1 MLNRDY
7 RHEMKPAIGAFG
19 HSYHAFLHSK
29 RSGCRWT
36 VVLSVLFVALLYSV
50 GVAMAQGS
58 PPEIPDAPTATAIFL
73 GGVDLE
79 WNEVANAES
88 YDLQWYDVGTGEWF
102 DLPEGNIEVAL
113 YGAGAVVSGL
123 DQNNSYFWVRASNEN
138 GSSDWSDYVG
148 VPPTEQEPPLGRKR
162 KPDNETPTGAPTIVG
177 EAIGG
182 STLTADISAIQDEN
196 GLARVKFY
204 YQWLSSDGG
213 TITDLQGATE
223 SRYTLKL
230 ADEGRTVSVRVSFTD
245 RHGYAESLQSLPTA
259 PVVGVVNSP
268 ASGLPIISGT
278 AEVSNT
284 LTADISEILDADGL
298 VNATFSYQW
307 IANDGTADT
316 EIAGATS
323 STYTLA
329 LDDVGNTI
337 AVRVR
342 FTDDYGFEETLTSEP
357 TAAVIVRISSP
368 ASGLPIINGTAE
380 VSNTLTADIS
390 EILDADGLVNATFS
404 YQWIANA
411 GTAETEIAGATSS
424 TYTLALDDEGN
435 TIAVRVR
442 FTDDYGFEETL
453 TSEPTAVVLARRNS
467 PASGLP
473 TISGTAEV
481 PSELTA
487 DISGIS
493 DADGLGNATFSYRWI
508 ANAGTADTEI
518 TGARSF
524 TYTLS
529 ADDEGKTVAV
539 RVSFIDDWGNYEE
552 LASEPTDTVA
562 MPRLTLMTA
571 IVNAATLV
579 LSYGEVLDASV
590 TLPVS
595 AFTVT
600 VNGND
605 RPFDSVSVAGSTVT
619 LVLASAVKANQT
631 VEVSYTRPL
640 GTDHIRGTAGR
651 VEYSFRGQDV
661 SNETPEPLV
670 PKAPQG
676 LTATAFEDG
685 TISLDWD
692 DPGDLTITGYQ
703 ILRRAPA
710 IDSQGGFPIHFDDT
724 GSAAT
729 SFEDTSTT
737 SGIAHIYRIKARNA
751 DGLSKM
757 SNSVRVDAL
766 QYTTLVSNA
775 NQNPALTTEL
785 PISGSD
791 NSNGH
796 MQTFIQGFSTGNL
809 DAMIEYITLHR
820 LTDVETGSELSV
832 GIYEAAENTVPG
844 GRLQT
849 LTSPESLR
857 SNQDATF
864 TALAGSPI
872 RLSANTPY
880 FVMVDHVSGSVYLS
894 ATKADG
900 EDSDSDPGWLLRN
913 FCLSKVSYD
922 SADSA
927 YSRCFFLKALRIS
940 IHGFEESLGL
950 PLLSVSDAEATE
962 GSAVEFTVALSKVA
976 ADAVTVQY
984 NTSDGTATSDVN
996 GTDGQDYTPA
1006 AGQTLTI
1013 APGET
1018 EGTISISTGDDTVD
1032 EGDETFTLT
1041 LSDPSEYAELGSS
1054 VTATGT
1060 IINDDQTELTDAT
1073 LSSLSLTDNGASLGL
1088 TPPFGPLVRNY
1099 RASVPNNVKS
1109 VTLTATKTNNGATL
1123 SFIGSDDIRRTGNA
1137 MEADYTLEVGEN
1149 PVTITVTSADGS
1161 RVKTYTVNVTRAGSK
1176 DATLSAFDLSDA
1188 GGAGIDLTPA
1198 FDPATL
1204 LYTVTVPSL
1213 VDSVTLTTAKNH
1225 AGASVVVIQSGTSAP
1240 DEATVEL
1247 PFGSTLIKAMV
1258 TAEDG
1263 KPVRIYKV
1271 HVTRAG
1277 SNDAT
1282 LSAFDLSDAGGA
1294 GIDLTPAFDPA
1305 TLLYT
1310 VTVPSL
1316 VDSVTLSTAKSHA
1329 GASVVVLTEPGTTSA
1344 PDEATVDLAFGS
1356 ILIKA
1361 MVTSEDGSTT
1371 LLYMVNVTR
1380 AGPPLTASF
1389 TSLPDSHQG
1398 SGTFELRVEFDRPL
1412 RTGAADTLEQAFQV
1426 TNGEVRGVSRAAG
1439 LTEQWEI
1446 EIEPLS
1452 DADVVVVL
1460 PASAD
1465 CAAPEAV
1472 CTAGKQ
1478 PLSTRLEATIPLAER
1493 PPLPVVSI
1501 AALASTVPENQ
1512 WAWFRISRTGPTM
1525 EDLVVNTR
1533 QTFTRGADSEVE
1545 SMQWRLRAGRSQR
1558 IVGTLVAGDDIVKG
1572 DLTITETLQPGEG
1585 YLVAADA
1592 NSASVVVMEDD
1603 VESAVQQQTA
1613 NNPAT
1618 GRPTISGTAQVGET
1632 LTADTLGIA
1641 DAEGLTNVS
1650 YSYQWIRSDGSM
1662 DTDILDATGS
1672 THTLVDADEGKTIKV
1687 QVSFADDA
1695 DNEETLTS
1703 TATDEVAAGAPTD
1716 PPAAPRNLRGAANA
1730 DGTVSLSWDAP
1741 NDDTVTGYQILRRRP
1756 TEGENTLL
1764 VHVNDTGST
1773 ATKYT
1778 DHDVTPDVRHTYRVK
1793 AINAVGL
1800 GKQSKIVSVTPTQPA
1815 EPSQNSPATGTP
1827 TISGTVQVGE
1837 TLTADTSGIADANGL
1852 TNVIYSYQWVRN
1864 DGSSDTHITGATDS
1878 SYTLVDAD
1886 KGKTIKVRVSF
1897 TDDVGN
1903 DETLTSVS
1911 TAAVAAE
1918 EPPAQE
1924 PPAQPTGLTGTVSH
1938 DAVSL
1943 SWDDPGDESVTGYQ
1957 VLRRDKALHAV
1968 GVFLVHVDDTGS
1980 AETTYTDT
1988 DVAPSVRYVYR
1999 IKARNV
2005 AGLSERSKWF
2015 NATTPPAPTPDPNSA
2030 ATGRPTISGTAQV
2043 GETLTADTSGMSDT
2057 DGLTNVSYG
2066 YQWIRN
2072 DGTADTDITDATDS
2086 SYTLVDADE
2095 GKTIKVK
2102 VNFADDAANGETR
2115 PALPRAR

>member
-29 RSGCRWT
+29 RSGWRWT
-36 VVLSVLFVALLYSV
+36 VVLSVLFAALLYSV
-50 GVAMAQGS
+50 GVAMAQGT
-58 PPEIPDAPTATAIFL
+58 PPEIPGAPTSTAIFL

-123 DQNNSYFWVRASNEN
+123 DQNNSYFRVRASNEN

-245 RHGYAESLQSLPTA
+245 RHGYAESLESLPTA
-259 PVVGVVNSP
+259 PVVGVANSP

-307 IANDGTADT
+307 IANDGTAET

-357 TAAVIVRISSP
+357 TAAAIVRISSP

-404 YQWIANA
+404 YQWIAND

-424 TYTLALDDEGN
+424 TYTLALDDVGN

-453 TSEPTAVVLARRNS
+453 TSEPTAVVIARRNS

-473 TISGTAEV
+473 IISGTAEV

-493 DADGLGNATFSYRWI
+493 DADGLVNATFSYRWI
-508 ANAGTADTEI
+508 ANYGTAETEI
-518 TGARSF
+518 AGATSF

-529 ADDEGKTVAV
+529 TDDEGKTVAV

-579 LSYGEVLDASV
+579 LSYVEVLDASV

-640 GTDHIRGTAGR
+640 GPDHIRGTAGR

-670 PKAPQG
+670 PEAPQG

-692 DPGDLTITGYQ
+692 DPGDQTITGYQ
-703 ILRRAPA
+703 ILRRDPA
-710 IDSQGGFPIHFDDT
+710 IDSQGGFPILVDDT

-791 NSNGH
+791 NSHGH

-809 DAMIEYITLHR
+809 DATIEYITLHS

-832 GIYEAAENTVPG
+832 GIYEAAGNTEPG

-872 RLSANTPY
+872 RLSANTSY

-913 FCLSKVSYD
+913 FCLSKVSFG
-922 SADSA
+922 ST

-996 GTDGQDYTPA
+996 ATDGQDYTPA

-1013 APGET
+1013 AHGET

-1088 TPPFGPLVRNY
+1088 TPPFGPLVRTY
-1099 RASVPNNVKS
+1099 RASVPNNVES

-1123 SFIGSDDIRRTGNA
+1123 SFIRSDDIRQTGNA
-1137 MEADYTLEVGEN
+1137 MEVDYTLEVGEN

-1176 DATLSAFDLSDA
+1176 DATLSAFELEDA
-1188 GGAGIDLTPA
+1188 SGAGITLTPA
-1198 FDPATL
+1198 FDPGT
-1204 LYTVTVPSL
+1204 TVYSATVPSL
-1213 VDSVTLTTAKNH
+1213 VDSVTLSTAKNH
-1225 AGASVVVIQSGTSAP
+1225 AGASVVVLTLSGTSAP

-1263 KPVRIYKV
+1263 KPVLIYMV
-1271 HVTRAG
+1271 NVTRAG

-1305 TLLYT
+1305 TLVYT

-1329 GASVVVLTEPGTTSA
+1329 GASVVVLTESGTSA
-1344 PDEATVDLAFGS
+1344 PDEATFDLPFGS
-1356 ILIKA
+1356 TLIKA

-1371 LLYMVNVTR
+1371 LIYMVNVTR

-1389 TSLPDSHQG
+1389 ASLPASHQG
-1398 SGTFELRVEFDRPL
+1398 SGTIELRVEFNRPL
-1412 RTGAADTLEQAFQV
+1412 RTGAADTLELAFQV
-1426 TNGEVRGVSRAAG
+1426 TNGEVRGVSLAAG

-1472 CTAGKQ
+1472 CTAGNQ
-1478 PLSTRLEATIPLAER
+1478 PLSTRLEASIPFSAQ

-1501 AALASTVPENQ
+1501 VALASAVPENQ

-1525 EDLVVNTR
+1525 EDLVVDTR

-1558 IVGTLVAGDDIVKG
+1558 TVGTLVAGDDIVKG
-1572 DLTITETLQPGEG
+1572 DLTITVTLEPGEG

-1592 NSASVVVMEDD
+1592 NSASVVVEEDD
-1603 VESAVQQQTA
+1603 VESAAQKRTA
-1613 NNPAT
+1613 NSPAT
-1618 GRPTISGTAQVGET
+1618 GKLTISGTVQVEET
-1632 LTADTLGIA
+1632 LTASTSGIA
-1641 DAEGLTNVS
+1641 DDDGLTKVS
-1650 YSYQWIRSDGSM
+1650 YSYQWIRNYGST
-1662 DTDILDATGS
+1662 DTDIQDATGS
-1672 THTLVDADEGKTIKV
+1672 THTLVDADEGKVIKV
-1687 QVSFADDA
+1687 KVTFTDDA
-1695 DNEETLTS
+1695 GNEEALTS
-1703 TATDEVAAGAPTD
+1703 GATDAVAAAD
-1716 PPAAPRNLRGAANA
+1716 PPAKPTGLSASV
-1730 DGTVSLSWDAP
+1730 VSHEAVTLTWDDP
-1741 NDDTVTGYQILRRRP
+1741 QDDSITGYVIQRRDRAIHP
-1756 TEGENTLL
+1756 VGTFVTIAG
-1764 VHVNDTGST
+1764 DTGST
-1773 ATKYT
+1773 
-1778 DHDVTPDVRHTYRVK
+1778 D
-1793 AINAVGL
+1793 
-1800 GKQSKIVSVTPTQPA
+1800 
-1815 EPSQNSPATGTP
+1815 
-1827 TISGTVQVGE
+1827 
-1837 TLTADTSGIADANGL
+1837 
-1852 TNVIYSYQWVRN
+1852 
-1864 DGSSDTHITGATDS
+1864 
-1878 SYTLVDAD
+1878 
-1886 KGKTIKVRVSF
+1886 
-1897 TDDVGN
+1897 
-1903 DETLTSVS
+1903 
-1911 TAAVAAE
+1911 
-1918 EPPAQE
+1918 
-1924 PPAQPTGLTGTVSH
+1924 
-1938 DAVSL
+1938 
-1943 SWDDPGDESVTGYQ
+1943 
-1957 VLRRDKALHAV
+1957 
-1968 GVFLVHVDDTGS
+1968 
-1980 AETTYTDT
+1980 TTYTDAT
-1988 DVAPSVRYVYR
+1988 VEPDKQYVYR
-1999 IKARNV
+1999 IKAINEHGEVSDKSDWIR
-2005 AGLSERSKWF
+2005 ADTPAIPIPDKPTGLSVVVSHE
-2015 NATTPPAPTPDPNSA
+2015 A
-2030 ATGRPTISGTAQV
+2030 V
-2043 GETLTADTSGMSDT
+2043 TLTWDDPQDDSITGYVIQRRDRAIHPVGTFVTLAGDTGSTDTTYTDDSVEPDKQYVYRIKAINEHGEVSDKS
-2057 DGLTNVSYG
+2057 D
-2066 YQWIRN
+2066 WIR
-2072 DGTADTDITDATDS
+2072 
-2086 SYTLVDADE
+2086 
-2095 GKTIKVK
+2095 
-2102 VNFADDAANGETR
+2102 ANT
-2115 PALPRAR
+2115 PN

>member
-245 RHGYAESLQSLPTA
+245 RHGYAESLESLPTA

-268 ASGLPIISGT
+268 ASGLPIINGT

-307 IANDGTADT
+307 IANDGTAET

-357 TAAVIVRISSP
+357 TAAAIVRISSP

-404 YQWIANA
+404 YQWIAND

-424 TYTLALDDEGN
+424 TYTLALDDVGD

-453 TSEPTAVVLARRNS
+453 TSEPTAVVIARRNS

-473 TISGTAEV
+473 IISGTAEV

-493 DADGLGNATFSYRWI
+493 DADGLVNATFSYRWI
-508 ANAGTADTEI
+508 ANYGTAETEI
-518 TGARSF
+518 AGATSF

-529 ADDEGKTVAV
+529 TDDEGKTVAV

-579 LSYGEVLDASV
+579 LSYVEVLDASV

-640 GTDHIRGTAGR
+640 GPDHIRGTAGR

-670 PKAPQG
+670 PEAPQG

-692 DPGDLTITGYQ
+692 DPGDPTITGYQ
-703 ILRRAPA
+703 ILRRDPA
-710 IDSQGGFPIHFDDT
+710 IDSQGGFPIHVDDT
-724 GSAAT
+724 GNAAT
-729 SFEDTSTT
+729 SYEDRSTT
-737 SGIAHIYRIKARNA
+737 SGIAYFYRIKARNA

-809 DAMIEYITLHR
+809 DATIEYITLHR

-832 GIYEAAENTVPG
+832 GIYEAAGNTEPG
-844 GRLQT
+844 GLLQT

-872 RLSANTPY
+872 RLSANTSY

-913 FCLSKVSYD
+913 FCLSKVSFG
-922 SADSA
+922 ST

-950 PLLSVSDAEATE
+950 PLLSVSDAEAAE

-984 NTSDGTATSDVN
+984 STSDGTATSDVN

-1041 LSDPSEYAELGSS
+1041 LSDPSEYAEFGSS

-1060 IINDDQTELTDAT
+1060 IINDDQTELTGAT

-1088 TPPFGPLVRNY
+1088 TPPFGPLVRTY
-1099 RASVPNNVKS
+1099 RASVPNNVES
-1109 VTLTATKTNNGATL
+1109 VTLTATKTNNGAAL
-1123 SFIGSDDIRRTGNA
+1123 SFIGSDDIRQTGNA
-1137 MEADYTLEVGEN
+1137 MEVDYTLEVGEN

-1161 RVKTYTVNVTRAGSK
+1161 QVNTYTVNVTRAGSN
-1176 DATLSAFDLSDA
+1176 DASLSAFELEDA
-1188 GGAGIDLTPA
+1188 SGAGITLTPA
-1198 FDPATL
+1198 FDPAI
-1204 LYTVTVPSL
+1204 TVYS
-1213 VDSVTLTTAKNH
+1213 
-1225 AGASVVVIQSGTSAP
+1225 
-1240 DEATVEL
+1240 
-1247 PFGSTLIKAMV
+1247 
-1258 TAEDG
+1258 
-1263 KPVRIYKV
+1263 
-1271 HVTRAG
+1271 
-1277 SNDAT
+1277 
-1282 LSAFDLSDAGGA
+1282 
-1294 GIDLTPAFDPA
+1294 
-1305 TLLYT
+1305 

-1329 GASVVVLTEPGTTSA
+1329 GASVVVLTQSGTSA
-1344 PDEATVDLAFGS
+1344 PDEATGGPGLRQHLDQS
-1356 ILIKA
+1356 
-1361 MVTSEDGSTT
+1361 DG
-1371 LLYMVNVTR
+1371 
-1380 AGPPLTASF
+1380 
-1389 TSLPDSHQG
+1389 
-1398 SGTFELRVEFDRPL
+1398 
-1412 RTGAADTLEQAFQV
+1412 
-1426 TNGEVRGVSRAAG
+1426 
-1439 LTEQWEI
+1439 
-1446 EIEPLS
+1446 
-1452 DADVVVVL
+1452 
-1460 PASAD
+1460 D
-1465 CAAPEAV
+1465 CAGRQNRTDIHGQ
-1472 CTAGKQ
+1472 CDAG
-1478 PLSTRLEATIPLAER
+1478 RLKRCHAER
-1493 PPLPVVSI
+1493 
-1501 AALASTVPENQ
+1501 
-1512 WAWFRISRTGPTM
+1512 F
-1525 EDLVVNTR
+1525 
-1533 QTFTRGADSEVE
+1533 
-1545 SMQWRLRAGRSQR
+1545 
-1558 IVGTLVAGDDIVKG
+1558 
-1572 DLTITETLQPGEG
+1572 
-1585 YLVAADA
+1585 
-1592 NSASVVVMEDD
+1592 
-1603 VESAVQQQTA
+1603 
-1613 NNPAT
+1613 
-1618 GRPTISGTAQVGET
+1618 
-1632 LTADTLGIA
+1632 
-1641 DAEGLTNVS
+1641 
-1650 YSYQWIRSDGSM
+1650 
-1662 DTDILDATGS
+1662 
-1672 THTLVDADEGKTIKV
+1672 
-1687 QVSFADDA
+1687 
-1695 DNEETLTS
+1695 
-1703 TATDEVAAGAPTD
+1703 
-1716 PPAAPRNLRGAANA
+1716 
-1730 DGTVSLSWDAP
+1730 
-1741 NDDTVTGYQILRRRP
+1741 
-1756 TEGENTLL
+1756 
-1764 VHVNDTGST
+1764 
-1773 ATKYT
+1773 
-1778 DHDVTPDVRHTYRVK
+1778 
-1793 AINAVGL
+1793 
-1800 GKQSKIVSVTPTQPA
+1800 
-1815 EPSQNSPATGTP
+1815 
-1827 TISGTVQVGE
+1827 
-1837 TLTADTSGIADANGL
+1837 
-1852 TNVIYSYQWVRN
+1852 
-1864 DGSSDTHITGATDS
+1864 
-1878 SYTLVDAD
+1878 
-1886 KGKTIKVRVSF
+1886 
-1897 TDDVGN
+1897 
-1903 DETLTSVS
+1903 
-1911 TAAVAAE
+1911 
-1918 EPPAQE
+1918 
-1924 PPAQPTGLTGTVSH
+1924 
-1938 DAVSL
+1938 
-1943 SWDDPGDESVTGYQ
+1943 
-1957 VLRRDKALHAV
+1957 
-1968 GVFLVHVDDTGS
+1968 
-1980 AETTYTDT
+1980 
-1988 DVAPSVRYVYR
+1988 
-1999 IKARNV
+1999 
-2005 AGLSERSKWF
+2005 
-2015 NATTPPAPTPDPNSA
+2015 
-2030 ATGRPTISGTAQV
+2030 
-2043 GETLTADTSGMSDT
+2043 
-2057 DGLTNVSYG
+2057 
-2066 YQWIRN
+2066 
-2072 DGTADTDITDATDS
+2072 
-2086 SYTLVDADE
+2086 
-2095 GKTIKVK
+2095 
-2102 VNFADDAANGETR
+2102 
-2115 PALPRAR
+2115 

>member
-1 MLNRDY
+1 
-7 RHEMKPAIGAFG
+7 MKPAIGAFG

-29 RSGCRWT
+29 RSGWRWT

-58 PPEIPDAPTATAIFL
+58 PPEIPDAPTSTAIFL

-123 DQNNSYFWVRASNEN
+123 DQNNSYFRVRASNEN

-148 VPPTEQEPPLGRKR
+148 LPPTEQEPPLGSKR

-245 RHGYAESLQSLPTA
+245 RHGYAESLESLPTA

-278 AEVSNT
+278 AEVSSQ
-284 LTADISEILDADGL
+284 LAADISGISDADGL
-298 VNATFSYQW
+298 ANATLSYQW

-404 YQWIANA
+404 YQWIAND

-424 TYTLALDDEGN
+424 TYTLALDDVGN

-453 TSEPTAVVLARRNS
+453 TSEPTAVVIARRNS

-493 DADGLGNATFSYRWI
+493 DADGLVNATFSYRWI
-508 ANAGTADTEI
+508 ANDGDADTEI
-518 TGARSF
+518 TGATSF

-529 ADDEGKTVAV
+529 ADDEGTTIAV

-579 LSYGEVLDASV
+579 LSYVEVLDASV

-640 GTDHIRGTAGR
+640 GPDHIRGTAGR

-670 PKAPQG
+670 PEAPQG

-692 DPGDLTITGYQ
+692 DPGDQTITGYQ
-703 ILRRAPA
+703 ILRRDPAVDAP
-710 IDSQGGFPIHFDDT
+710 GFFPILVDDT

-791 NSNGH
+791 NSHGH

-832 GIYEAAENTVPG
+832 AIYEAAGNTEPG
-844 GRLQT
+844 GLLQT

-872 RLSANTPY
+872 RLSANTSY

-996 GTDGQDYTPA
+996 ATDAQDYTPA

-1013 APGET
+1013 AHGET

-1060 IINDDQTELTDAT
+1060 IINDDQTELTGAT
-1073 LSSLSLTDNGASLGL
+1073 LSSLSLTGNGASLGL

-1099 RASVPNNVKS
+1099 RASVPNNVES

-1123 SFIGSDDIRRTGNA
+1123 SFIRSDDIRQTGNA
-1137 MEADYTLEVGEN
+1137 MEVDYTLEVGEN

-1188 GGAGIDLTPA
+1188 GGAGITLTPA
-1198 FDPATL
+1198 FDPGT
-1204 LYTVTVPSL
+1204 TVYSATVPSL
-1213 VDSVTLTTAKNH
+1213 VDSVTLSTAKNH

-1263 KPVRIYKV
+1263 KPVLIYMV
-1271 HVTRAG
+1271 TVTRAG

-1305 TLLYT
+1305 TLVYT

-1316 VDSVTLSTAKSHA
+1316 LDSVTLTTAKNHA
-1329 GASVVVLTEPGTTSA
+1329 GASVVVIQSGTSA
-1344 PDEATVDLAFGS
+1344 PDEATVELPFGTT
-1356 ILIKA
+1356 LIKA
-1361 MVTSEDGSTT
+1361 MVTSEDGNTT
-1371 LLYMVNVTR
+1371 LIYEVNVTR

-1412 RTGAADTLEQAFQV
+1412 RTGAADTLKQAFQV

-1558 IVGTLVAGDDIVKG
+1558 IVGTLVAGDEIVKG
-1572 DLTITETLQPGEG
+1572 DLTITETLEPGEG

-1603 VESAVQQQTA
+1603 VESAVQKQTA
-1613 NNPAT
+1613 NTSAT
-1618 GRPTISGTAQVGET
+1618 GKPTISGTVQVEET
-1632 LTADTLGIA
+1632 LTASTSGIA
-1641 DAEGLTNVS
+1641 DDDGLTKVS
-1650 YSYQWIRSDGSM
+1650 YSYQWIR
-1662 DTDILDATGS
+1662 
-1672 THTLVDADEGKTIKV
+1672 
-1687 QVSFADDA
+1687 
-1695 DNEETLTS
+1695 
-1703 TATDEVAAGAPTD
+1703 
-1716 PPAAPRNLRGAANA
+1716 
-1730 DGTVSLSWDAP
+1730 
-1741 NDDTVTGYQILRRRP
+1741 
-1756 TEGENTLL
+1756 
-1764 VHVNDTGST
+1764 
-1773 ATKYT
+1773 
-1778 DHDVTPDVRHTYRVK
+1778 
-1793 AINAVGL
+1793 
-1800 GKQSKIVSVTPTQPA
+1800 
-1815 EPSQNSPATGTP
+1815 
-1827 TISGTVQVGE
+1827 
-1837 TLTADTSGIADANGL
+1837 
-1852 TNVIYSYQWVRN
+1852 N
-1864 DGSSDTHITGATDS
+1864 DGST
-1878 SYTLVDAD
+1878 
-1886 KGKTIKVRVSF
+1886 
-1897 TDDVGN
+1897 
-1903 DETLTSVS
+1903 
-1911 TAAVAAE
+1911 
-1918 EPPAQE
+1918 
-1924 PPAQPTGLTGTVSH
+1924 
-1938 DAVSL
+1938 
-1943 SWDDPGDESVTGYQ
+1943 
-1957 VLRRDKALHAV
+1957 
-1968 GVFLVHVDDTGS
+1968 
-1980 AETTYTDT
+1980 
-1988 DVAPSVRYVYR
+1988 
-1999 IKARNV
+1999 
-2005 AGLSERSKWF
+2005 
-2015 NATTPPAPTPDPNSA
+2015 
-2030 ATGRPTISGTAQV
+2030 
-2043 GETLTADTSGMSDT
+2043 
-2057 DGLTNVSYG
+2057 
-2066 YQWIRN
+2066 
-2072 DGTADTDITDATDS
+2072 DTDITDATDS
-2086 SYTLVDADE
+2086 SYTLVDSDE
-2095 GKTIKVK
+2095 GQTIKVE
-2102 VNFADDAANGETR
+2102 VTFADDAGNEESLASGATATVAAADPPAKPTGLSASVVSHEAVTLTWDDPQDDSITGYVIQRRDRAIHPVGTFVTIAGDTGSTDTTYTDATVEPDKQYVYRIKAINEHGEVSDKSDWIRADTPAIPIPDKPTGLSAVVSHEAVTLTWDDPQDDSITGYVIQRRDRAIHPVGTFVTIAGDTGSTDTTYTDDSVEPDKQYVYRIKAINEHGEVSERSDWVRANTPNWATGAPTIGGNAQVGETLTADISEIADDDGLENAVFSYQWVASNETTDTDIPDAADSTYDLNQSQGGMCICR
-2115 PALPRAR
+2115 VLGIGAGVSRECFGP

>member
-29 RSGCRWT
+29 RSGWRWT
-36 VVLSVLFVALLYSV
+36 VVLSVLFAALLYSV

-58 PPEIPDAPTATAIFL
+58 PPEIPDAPTSTAIFL

-123 DQNNSYFWVRASNEN
+123 DQSNSYFWVRASNEN
-138 GSSDWSDYVG
+138 GSSDWSDYVW

-245 RHGYAESLQSLPTA
+245 RHGYAESLESLPTA
-259 PVVGVVNSP
+259 PVVGVANSP
-268 ASGLPIISGT
+268 ASGLPIINGT

-298 VNATFSYQW
+298 VSATFSYQW
-307 IANDGTADT
+307 IANYGTAET

-404 YQWIANA
+404 YRWIANY

-424 TYTLALDDEGN
+424 TYTLALDDVGN

-453 TSEPTAVVLARRNS
+453 TSEPTAVVIARRNS

-493 DADGLGNATFSYRWI
+493 DADGLVNATFSYRWI
-508 ANAGTADTEI
+508 ANYGTAETEI
-518 TGARSF
+518 AGATSF

-579 LSYGEVLDASV
+579 LSYVEVLDASV

-640 GTDHIRGTAGR
+640 GPGHIRGTAGR

-670 PKAPQG
+670 PEAPQG

-692 DPGDLTITGYQ
+692 DPGDPTITGYQ
-703 ILRRAPA
+703 ILRRDPA

-737 SGIAHIYRIKARNA
+737 SGIAFYRIKARNA

-809 DAMIEYITLHR
+809 DATIEYITLHR

-832 GIYEAAENTVPG
+832 GIYEAAGNTEPG

-872 RLSANTPY
+872 RLSANTSY

-913 FCLSKVSYD
+913 FCLSKVSFG
-922 SADSA
+922 ST

-962 GSAVEFTVALSKVA
+962 GSAVEFTVVLSKAA

-984 NTSDGTATSDVN
+984 STSDGTATSDVN
-996 GTDGQDYTPA
+996 ATDGQDYTPA

-1018 EGTISISTGDDTVD
+1018 EGTISIATGDDTVD

-1060 IINDDQTELTDAT
+1060 IINDDQTELTGAT

-1099 RASVPNNVKS
+1099 RASVPNNVES

-1123 SFIGSDDIRRTGNA
+1123 SFIGSDDIRQTGNA
-1137 MEADYTLEVGEN
+1137 MEVDYTLEVGEN

-1161 RVKTYTVNVTRAGSK
+1161 QVNTYTVNVTRAGSN
-1176 DATLSAFDLSDA
+1176 DASLSAFELEDA
-1188 GGAGIDLTPA
+1188 SGAGITLTPA
-1198 FDPATL
+1198 FDPAITV
-1204 LYTVTVPSL
+1204 YSVTVPSL
-1213 VDSVTLTTAKNH
+1213 VDSVTLSTAKSH
-1225 AGASVVVIQSGTSAP
+1225 AGASVVVLTQSGTSAP
-1240 DEATVEL
+1240 DEATVDL
-1247 PFGSTLIKAMV
+1247 AFGSTLIKAMV
-1258 TAEDG
+1258 TAQDD
-1263 KPVRIYKV
+1263 KTVLIYMV
-1271 HVTRAG
+1271 NVTRAG

-1305 TLLYT
+1305 ITVYS

-1329 GASVVVLTEPGTTSA
+1329 GASVVVLTQSGTSA

-1356 ILIKA
+1356 TLIKA
-1361 MVTSEDGSTT
+1361 MVTAQDDKTV
-1371 LLYMVNVTR
+1371 LIYMVNVTR
-1380 AGPPLTASF
+1380 DGPPLTASF
-1389 TSLPDSHQG
+1389 ASLPASHQG
-1398 SGTFELRVEFDRPL
+1398 SGTIELRVEFNRPL
-1412 RTGAADTLEQAFQV
+1412 RTDAADTLEQAFQV

-1472 CTAGKQ
+1472 CTAGNQ
-1478 PLSTRLEATIPLAER
+1478 PLSTRLEATIPFSAQ

-1501 AALASTVPENQ
+1501 AAVASTVPENQ
-1512 WAWFRISRTGPTM
+1512 WAWFSISRTGPTM
-1525 EDLVVNTR
+1525 EDLVVDTR

-1558 IVGTLVAGDDIVKG
+1558 TVGTLVAGDDIVKG
-1572 DLTITETLQPGEG
+1572 DLTITVTLEPGEG

-1603 VESAVQQQTA
+1603 VESAVQKQTA
-1613 NNPAT
+1613 NTSAT
-1618 GRPTISGTAQVGET
+1618 GKPTISGTVQVEET
-1632 LTADTLGIA
+1632 LTASTSGIA
-1641 DAEGLTNVS
+1641 DDDGLTKVS
-1650 YSYQWIRSDGSM
+1650 YSYQWIRNDGST
-1662 DTDILDATGS
+1662 DTDIQDATGS
-1672 THTLVDADEGKTIKV
+1672 THTLVDADEGKAIKV
-1687 QVSFADDA
+1687 KVTFTDDA
-1695 DNEETLTS
+1695 GNEETLTS
-1703 TATDEVAAGAPTD
+1703 AATAEVAAAVPTD
-1716 PPAAPRNLRGAANA
+1716 PPGRPRNLTGTANA
-1730 DGTVSLSWDAP
+1730 DGTVTLSWDAP
-1741 NDDTVTGYQILRRRP
+1741 DDDTVTGYRILRRKP

-1764 VHVNDTGST
+1764 VHVDDTGSS
-1773 ATKYT
+1773 ATEYT
-1778 DHDVTPDVRHTYRVK
+1778 DRDVTPDVRHTYRVK
-1793 AINAVGL
+1793 AINAVGI
-1800 GKQSKIVSVTPTQPA
+1800 SKRSDYVRVTPTQPA
-1815 EPSQNSPATGTP
+1815 E
-1827 TISGTVQVGE
+1827 
-1837 TLTADTSGIADANGL
+1837 
-1852 TNVIYSYQWVRN
+1852 
-1864 DGSSDTHITGATDS
+1864 
-1878 SYTLVDAD
+1878 
-1886 KGKTIKVRVSF
+1886 
-1897 TDDVGN
+1897 
-1903 DETLTSVS
+1903 
-1911 TAAVAAE
+1911 
-1918 EPPAQE
+1918 
-1924 PPAQPTGLTGTVSH
+1924 
-1938 DAVSL
+1938 
-1943 SWDDPGDESVTGYQ
+1943 
-1957 VLRRDKALHAV
+1957 
-1968 GVFLVHVDDTGS
+1968 
-1980 AETTYTDT
+1980 
-1988 DVAPSVRYVYR
+1988 
-1999 IKARNV
+1999 
-2005 AGLSERSKWF
+2005 
-2015 NATTPPAPTPDPNSA
+2015 
-2030 ATGRPTISGTAQV
+2030 
-2043 GETLTADTSGMSDT
+2043 
-2057 DGLTNVSYG
+2057 
-2066 YQWIRN
+2066 
-2072 DGTADTDITDATDS
+2072 
-2086 SYTLVDADE
+2086 
-2095 GKTIKVK
+2095 
-2102 VNFADDAANGETR
+2102 
-2115 PALPRAR
+2115 

>member
-29 RSGCRWT
+29 RSGWRWT
-36 VVLSVLFVALLYSV
+36 VVLSVLFAALLYSV

-58 PPEIPDAPTATAIFL
+58 PPEIPDAPTSTAIFL

-245 RHGYAESLQSLPTA
+245 RHGYAESLESVPTA
-259 PVVGVVNSP
+259 PVVGVANSP

-278 AEVSNT
+278 AEVSSQ
-284 LTADISEILDADGL
+284 LAADISGISDADGL
-298 VNATFSYQW
+298 ANATLSYQW

-368 ASGLPIINGTAE
+368 ASGAPTINGTAE

-424 TYTLALDDEGN
+424 TYTLTLDDVGN

-453 TSEPTAVVLARRNS
+453 TSEPTAVVIARRNS

-481 PSELTA
+481 PSQLTA

-508 ANAGTADTEI
+508 ANDGAADTEI
-518 TGARSF
+518 AGATSF
-524 TYTLS
+524 TYTLT
-529 ADDEGKTVAV
+529 ADDEGTTIAV
-539 RVSFIDDWGNYEE
+539 RVSFTDGWGNYEE

-579 LSYGEVLDASV
+579 LSYREVLDASV

-619 LVLASAVKANQT
+619 LVLAPAVKANQT
-631 VEVSYTRPL
+631 VEVSYTRPI
-640 GTDHIRGTAGR
+640 GSDHVRGTLGR
-651 VEYSFRGQDV
+651 VEYSFSGQAV

-670 PKAPQG
+670 PEAPQG

-710 IDSQGGFPIHFDDT
+710 VDAPGFFPILVDDT

-737 SGIAHIYRIKARNA
+737 SGIAYFYRIKARNA

-791 NSNGH
+791 NSHGH
-796 MQTFIQGFSTGNL
+796 KQTFIQGFSTGNL
-809 DAMIEYITLHR
+809 DATIEYITLHR

-832 GIYEAAENTVPG
+832 GIYESAGNTEPD

-913 FCLSKVSYD
+913 FCLSKDSY
-922 SADSA
+922 DSA

-1060 IINDDQTELTDAT
+1060 IINDDQTELTGAT

-1109 VTLTATKTNNGATL
+1109 VTLTATKTNNDATL
-1123 SFIGSDDIRRTGNA
+1123 SFIGSDEIRQTDNA
-1137 MEADYTLEVGEN
+1137 MEADYILEVGEN

-1204 LYTVTVPSL
+1204 VYTVTVPSL
-1213 VDSVTLTTAKNH
+1213 VDSVTLSTAKNH
-1225 AGASVVVIQSGTSAP
+1225 AGASVVVLTESGTSAP

-1247 PFGSTLIKAMV
+1247 PFGTTLIKAMV

-1316 VDSVTLSTAKSHA
+1316 VDSVTLTTAKNHA

-1344 PDEATVDLAFGS
+1344 PDEATADLAFGS

-1361 MVTSEDGSTT
+1361 MVTSEGRQYNCDI
-1371 LLYMVNVTR
+1371 
-1380 AGPPLTASF
+1380 
-1389 TSLPDSHQG
+1389 H
-1398 SGTFELRVEFDRPL
+1398 
-1412 RTGAADTLEQAFQV
+1412 
-1426 TNGEVRGVSRAAG
+1426 GEC
-1439 LTEQWEI
+1439 
-1446 EIEPLS
+1446 
-1452 DADVVVVL
+1452 D
-1460 PASAD
+1460 
-1465 CAAPEAV
+1465 
-1472 CTAGKQ
+1472 
-1478 PLSTRLEATIPLAER
+1478 
-1493 PPLPVVSI
+1493 
-1501 AALASTVPENQ
+1501 
-1512 WAWFRISRTGPTM
+1512 
-1525 EDLVVNTR
+1525 
-1533 QTFTRGADSEVE
+1533 
-1545 SMQWRLRAGRSQR
+1545 AGRSTTDGEFH
-1558 IVGTLVAGDDIVKG
+1558 VFAG
-1572 DLTITETLQPGEG
+1572 LAPGIG
-1585 YLVAADA
+1585 
-1592 NSASVVVMEDD
+1592 
-1603 VESAVQQQTA
+1603 
-1613 NNPAT
+1613 
-1618 GRPTISGTAQVGET
+1618 
-1632 LTADTLGIA
+1632 
-1641 DAEGLTNVS
+1641 
-1650 YSYQWIRSDGSM
+1650 
-1662 DTDILDATGS
+1662 
-1672 THTLVDADEGKTIKV
+1672 
-1687 QVSFADDA
+1687 
-1695 DNEETLTS
+1695 
-1703 TATDEVAAGAPTD
+1703 
-1716 PPAAPRNLRGAANA
+1716 NLR
-1730 DGTVSLSWDAP
+1730 
-1741 NDDTVTGYQILRRRP
+1741 VTG
-1756 TEGENTLL
+1756 
-1764 VHVNDTGST
+1764 
-1773 ATKYT
+1773 
-1778 DHDVTPDVRHTYRVK
+1778 
-1793 AINAVGL
+1793 
-1800 GKQSKIVSVTPTQPA
+1800 
-1815 EPSQNSPATGTP
+1815 
-1827 TISGTVQVGE
+1827 
-1837 TLTADTSGIADANGL
+1837 
-1852 TNVIYSYQWVRN
+1852 
-1864 DGSSDTHITGATDS
+1864 
-1878 SYTLVDAD
+1878 
-1886 KGKTIKVRVSF
+1886 
-1897 TDDVGN
+1897 
-1903 DETLTSVS
+1903 
-1911 TAAVAAE
+1911 
-1918 EPPAQE
+1918 
-1924 PPAQPTGLTGTVSH
+1924 
-1938 DAVSL
+1938 
-1943 SWDDPGDESVTGYQ
+1943 
-1957 VLRRDKALHAV
+1957 
-1968 GVFLVHVDDTGS
+1968 
-1980 AETTYTDT
+1980 
-1988 DVAPSVRYVYR
+1988 
-1999 IKARNV
+1999 
-2005 AGLSERSKWF
+2005 
-2015 NATTPPAPTPDPNSA
+2015 
-2030 ATGRPTISGTAQV
+2030 
-2043 GETLTADTSGMSDT
+2043 
-2057 DGLTNVSYG
+2057 
-2066 YQWIRN
+2066 
-2072 DGTADTDITDATDS
+2072 
-2086 SYTLVDADE
+2086 
-2095 GKTIKVK
+2095 
-2102 VNFADDAANGETR
+2102 
-2115 PALPRAR
+2115 

>member
-29 RSGCRWT
+29 RSGWRWT
-36 VVLSVLFVALLYSV
+36 VVLSVLFAALLYSV

-58 PPEIPDAPTATAIFL
+58 PPEIPDAPTSTAIFL

-123 DQNNSYFWVRASNEN
+123 DQNNSYFRVRASNEN

-148 VPPTEQEPPLGRKR
+148 LPPTEQEPPLGRKR

-245 RHGYAESLQSLPTA
+245 RHGYAESLESVPTA
-259 PVVGVVNSP
+259 PVVGVANSP

-278 AEVSNT
+278 AEVSSQ
-284 LTADISEILDADGL
+284 LAADISGISDADGL
-298 VNATFSYQW
+298 ANATLSYQW

-390 EILDADGLVNATFS
+390 EILDADGLVNATFN

-424 TYTLALDDEGN
+424 TYTLTLDDVGN

-453 TSEPTAVVLARRNS
+453 TSEPTAVVIARRNS

-481 PSELTA
+481 SNTLTA
-487 DISGIS
+487 DISEIL
-493 DADGLGNATFSYRWI
+493 DADGLVNATFSYQWI
-508 ANAGTADTEI
+508 ANAVTAETEI
-518 TGARSF
+518 TGATSF

-640 GTDHIRGTAGR
+640 GPYYIRGTAGR

-692 DPGDLTITGYQ
+692 DPGDPTITGYQ
-703 ILRRAPA
+703 ILRRDPAVDAP
-710 IDSQGGFPIHFDDT
+710 GFFPILVDDT

-791 NSNGH
+791 NSHGH

-832 GIYEAAENTVPG
+832 GIYEEAGNTVPG

-1060 IINDDQTELTDAT
+1060 IINDDQTELTGAT

-1109 VTLTATKTNNGATL
+1109 VTLTATKTNNDATL
-1123 SFIGSDDIRRTGNA
+1123 SFIGSDEIRQTDNA
-1137 MEADYTLEVGEN
+1137 MEADYILEVGEN

-1204 LYTVTVPSL
+1204 VYTVTVPSL

-1225 AGASVVVIQSGTSAP
+1225 AGASVVVLTKSGASAP
-1240 DEATVEL
+1240 DEATFDL

-1263 KPVRIYKV
+1263 KPVLIYMV
-1271 HVTRAG
+1271 TVTRAG

-1305 TLLYT
+1305 TLVYT

-1316 VDSVTLSTAKSHA
+1316 LDSVTLSTAKSHA

-1344 PDEATVDLAFGS
+1344 PDEATADLAFS
-1356 ILIKA
+1356 STLIKA

-1371 LLYMVNVTR
+1371 LIYMVTVTR

-1389 TSLPDSHQG
+1389 ASLPASHQG
-1398 SGTFELRVEFDRPL
+1398 SGTFELRVEFDNPL

-1426 TNGEVRGVSRAAG
+1426 TNGEVRGVTRVSG

-1465 CAAPEAV
+1465 CAVPEAV
-1472 CTAGKQ
+1472 CTAGNQ
-1478 PLSTRLEATIPLAER
+1478 PLSTRLEATISFSAQL
-1493 PPLPVVSI
+1493 PLPVVSI
-1501 AALASTVPENQ
+1501 AALASAVPENQ
-1512 WAWFRISRTGPTM
+1512 WAWFRISRTGPTI
-1525 EDLVVNTR
+1525 EDLVVHTR

-1572 DLTITETLQPGEG
+1572 DLTITETLEPGEG
-1585 YLVAADA
+1585 YLVAEDA

-1603 VESAVQQQTA
+1603 VESAAQQQTA
-1613 NNPAT
+1613 NTSAT
-1618 GRPTISGTAQVGET
+1618 GKPTISGTVQVGET
-1632 LTADTLGIA
+1632 LTAYTSGIA
-1641 DAEGLTNVS
+1641 DADGLNNVS
-1650 YSYQWIRSDGSM
+1650 YSYQWVRNGGST
-1662 DTDILDATGS
+1662 DTDITDATDS
-1672 THTLVDADEGKTIKV
+1672 SYTLVDSDEGQTIKV

-1773 ATKYT
+1773 VTKYT

-1800 GKQSKIVSVTPTQPA
+1800 GKQSKFVSVTPTQPA
-1815 EPSQNSPATGTP
+1815 EPSQNSPATGRP
-1827 TISGTVQVGE
+1827 TIGDTAQVEE
-1837 TLTADTSGIADANGL
+1837 TLTASTSDIADADGL
-1852 TNVIYSYQWVRN
+1852 TDVSYSYQWVRKN
-1864 DGSSDTHITGATDS
+1864 GSTDTDIQDATGA
-1878 SYTLVDAD
+1878 SYTLVAAD
-1886 KGKTIKVRVSF
+1886 EGQTIKVRVSF
-1897 TDDVGN
+1897 TDNAGN
-1903 DETLTSVS
+1903 EETLTSAA
-1911 TAAVAAE
+1911 TAEVAAGAPTD
-1918 EPPAQE
+1918 PPGA
-1924 PPAQPTGLTGTVSH
+1924 PRNLRGAANADGTVT
-1938 DAVSL
+1938 L
-1943 SWDDPGDESVTGYQ
+1943 SWDAPDDDTVTGYQ
-1957 VLRRDKALHAV
+1957 ILRRRPTEGENTL
-1968 GVFLVHVDDTGS
+1968 LVHVNDTGS
-1980 AETTYTDT
+1980 TVTKYTDH
-1988 DVAPSVRYVYR
+1988 DV
-1999 IKARNV
+1999 
-2005 AGLSERSKWF
+2005 
-2015 NATTPPAPTPDPNSA
+2015 TPDVRHTYRVKAINAVGLGKQSKFVSVTPTQPAEPSQNSP
-2030 ATGRPTISGTAQV
+2030 ATGRPTIGDTAQV
-2043 GETLTADTSGMSDT
+2043 GEELTASTSGIADA
-2057 DGLTNVSYG
+2057 DGLTNVSYS
-2066 YQWIRN
+2066 YQWIRS
-2072 DGTADTDITDATDS
+2072 DGSTDTDIQAATGS
-2086 SYTLVDADE
+2086 THTLVDADE

-2102 VNFADDAANGETR
+2102 VISPTTLTTR
-2115 PALPRAR
+2115 SP

>member
-1 MLNRDY
+1 M
-7 RHEMKPAIGAFG
+7 
-19 HSYHAFLHSK
+19 
-29 RSGCRWT
+29 
-36 VVLSVLFVALLYSV
+36 
-50 GVAMAQGS
+50 
-58 PPEIPDAPTATAIFL
+58 
-73 GGVDLE
+73 
-79 WNEVANAES
+79 
-88 YDLQWYDVGTGEWF
+88 
-102 DLPEGNIEVAL
+102 
-113 YGAGAVVSGL
+113 
-123 DQNNSYFWVRASNEN
+123 
-138 GSSDWSDYVG
+138 
-148 VPPTEQEPPLGRKR
+148 
-162 KPDNETPTGAPTIVG
+162 
-177 EAIGG
+177 
-182 STLTADISAIQDEN
+182 
-196 GLARVKFY
+196 
-204 YQWLSSDGG
+204 
-213 TITDLQGATE
+213 
-223 SRYTLKL
+223 
-230 ADEGRTVSVRVSFTD
+230 
-245 RHGYAESLQSLPTA
+245 
-259 PVVGVVNSP
+259 
-268 ASGLPIISGT
+268 
-278 AEVSNT
+278 
-284 LTADISEILDADGL
+284 
-298 VNATFSYQW
+298 
-307 IANDGTADT
+307 
-316 EIAGATS
+316 
-323 STYTLA
+323 
-329 LDDVGNTI
+329 
-337 AVRVR
+337 
-342 FTDDYGFEETLTSEP
+342 
-357 TAAVIVRISSP
+357 
-368 ASGLPIINGTAE
+368 
-380 VSNTLTADIS
+380 
-390 EILDADGLVNATFS
+390 
-404 YQWIANA
+404 
-411 GTAETEIAGATSS
+411 
-424 TYTLALDDEGN
+424 
-435 TIAVRVR
+435 
-442 FTDDYGFEETL
+442 
-453 TSEPTAVVLARRNS
+453 
-467 PASGLP
+467 
-473 TISGTAEV
+473 
-481 PSELTA
+481 
-487 DISGIS
+487 
-493 DADGLGNATFSYRWI
+493 
-508 ANAGTADTEI
+508 
-518 TGARSF
+518 
-524 TYTLS
+524 
-529 ADDEGKTVAV
+529 

-651 VEYSFRGQDV
+651 VEYSFSGQSV
-661 SNETPEPLV
+661 SNETPEP
-670 PKAPQG
+670 PEAPQG

-710 IDSQGGFPIHFDDT
+710 VDAPGFFPILVDDT

-791 NSNGH
+791 NSHGH

-832 GIYEAAENTVPG
+832 GIYEAAGNTVPG

-880 FVMVDHVSGSVYLS
+880 FVMVDHVSGSVYVS

-1060 IINDDQTELTDAT
+1060 IINDDQTELTGAT

-1088 TPPFGPLVRNY
+1088 TPPFGPLVRTY
-1099 RASVPNNVKS
+1099 RASVPKNVES

-1149 PVTITVTSADGS
+1149 PVTTTVTSADGS
-1161 RVKTYTVNVTRAGSK
+1161 RVKTYTVN
-1176 DATLSAFDLSDA
+1176 
-1188 GGAGIDLTPA
+1188 
-1198 FDPATL
+1198 
-1204 LYTVTVPSL
+1204 
-1213 VDSVTLTTAKNH
+1213 
-1225 AGASVVVIQSGTSAP
+1225 
-1240 DEATVEL
+1240 
-1247 PFGSTLIKAMV
+1247 
-1258 TAEDG
+1258 
-1263 KPVRIYKV
+1263 
-1271 HVTRAG
+1271 VTRAG

-1305 TLLYT
+1305 TLVYTVTVPSLVDSVTLTTAKNHAGASVVVVQSGTSAPDEATVELPFGSTLIKAMVTAEDGKAAMIYMVNVTRAGSNDATLSAFDLSDAGGAGIDLTPAFDPATLVYT

-1329 GASVVVLTEPGTTSA
+1329 GASVVVIQSGTSA
-1344 PDEATVDLAFGS
+1344 PDEATVELPFGTT
-1356 ILIKA
+1356 LIKA
-1361 MVTSEDGSTT
+1361 MVTSEDGKAAMI
-1371 LLYMVNVTR
+1371 YMLNVTR

-1398 SGTFELRVEFDRPL
+1398 SGTFELRVEFNRPL

-1472 CTAGKQ
+1472 CTAGNQ
-1478 PLSTRLEATIPLAER
+1478 PLSTRLEATIPFSAQ

-1501 AALASTVPENQ
+1501 AALASAVSENQ

-1533 QTFTRGADSEVE
+1533 QTFTLGADSEVE
-1545 SMQWRLRAGRSQR
+1545 SMQWRLRAGRNQR
-1558 IVGTLVAGDDIVKG
+1558 TVGTLVAGDDIVKG
-1572 DLTITETLQPGEG
+1572 DLTITVTLEPGEG

-1592 NSASVVVMEDD
+1592 NSATVVVMEDD
-1603 VESAVQQQTA
+1603 VESAAQQQTA
-1613 NNPAT
+1613 NTPAT
-1618 GRPTISGTAQVGET
+1618 GTPTISGTVQVGET
-1632 LTADTLGIA
+1632 LTADTSGIDDA
-1641 DAEGLTNVS
+1641 DGLTNVV
-1650 YSYQWIRSDGSM
+1650 YSYRWIRNDGS
-1662 DTDILDATGS
+1662 TDIDIQDATVS
-1672 THTLVDADEGKTIKV
+1672 TYTLVDADKGKTIKV
-1687 QVSFADDA
+1687 RVSFTDDVGN
-1695 DNEETLTS
+1695 DETLTS

-1741 NDDTVTGYQILRRRP
+1741 DDDTVTGYQILRRRPTEGENTLLVHVNDTGSTATKYTDHDVTPDVRHTYRVKAINAVGISRRSDYVRVTPTQPAEPSQNSPAAGTPTISGTVQVGETLTADTSGIDDADGLTNVVYSYRWIRNDGSTDIDIQDATVSTYTLVDADKGKTIKVRVSFTDDVGNDETLTSTATDEVAAGAPTDPPAAPRNLRGAANADGTVSLSWDAPDDDTVTGYQILRRRP

-1800 GKQSKIVSVTPTQPA
+1800 GKQSKFVSVTPTQPA
-1815 EPSQNSPATGTP
+1815 EPSQNSPA
-1827 TISGTVQVGE
+1827 
-1837 TLTADTSGIADANGL
+1837 A
-1852 TNVIYSYQWVRN
+1852 
-1864 DGSSDTHITGATDS
+1864 
-1878 SYTLVDAD
+1878 
-1886 KGKTIKVRVSF
+1886 
-1897 TDDVGN
+1897 
-1903 DETLTSVS
+1903 
-1911 TAAVAAE
+1911 
-1918 EPPAQE
+1918 
-1924 PPAQPTGLTGTVSH
+1924 
-1938 DAVSL
+1938 
-1943 SWDDPGDESVTGYQ
+1943 
-1957 VLRRDKALHAV
+1957 
-1968 GVFLVHVDDTGS
+1968 
-1980 AETTYTDT
+1980 
-1988 DVAPSVRYVYR
+1988 
-1999 IKARNV
+1999 
-2005 AGLSERSKWF
+2005 
-2015 NATTPPAPTPDPNSA
+2015 
-2030 ATGRPTISGTAQV
+2030 GRPTISGTAQV

>member
-245 RHGYAESLQSLPTA
+245 RHGYAESLESLPTA

-284 LTADISEILDADGL
+284 LTADISEISDADGL

-307 IANDGTADT
+307 IANDGTAET

-329 LDDVGNTI
+329 LGDVGNTI

-357 TAAVIVRISSP
+357 TAAAIVRISSP

-404 YQWIANA
+404 YQWIAND

-424 TYTLALDDEGN
+424 TYTLALDDVGN

-453 TSEPTAVVLARRNS
+453 TSEPTAVVIARRNS

-473 TISGTAEV
+473 IISGTAEV

-493 DADGLGNATFSYRWI
+493 DADGLVNATFSYRWI
-508 ANAGTADTEI
+508 ANYGTAETEI
-518 TGARSF
+518 AGATSF

-529 ADDEGKTVAV
+529 TDDEGKTVAV

-579 LSYGEVLDASV
+579 LSYVEVLDASV

-640 GTDHIRGTAGR
+640 GPDHIRGTAGR

-670 PKAPQG
+670 PEAPQG

-692 DPGDLTITGYQ
+692 DPGDQTITGYQ
-703 ILRRAPA
+703 ILRRDPA
-710 IDSQGGFPIHFDDT
+710 IDSQGGFPILVDDT

-791 NSNGH
+791 NSHGH

-809 DAMIEYITLHR
+809 DATIEYITLHS

-832 GIYEAAENTVPG
+832 GIYEAAGNTEPG

-849 LTSPESLR
+849 LTSLESLR

-872 RLSANTPY
+872 RLSANTSY

-913 FCLSKVSYD
+913 FCLSKVSFG
-922 SADSA
+922 ST

-996 GTDGQDYTPA
+996 ATDGQDYTPA

-1013 APGET
+1013 AHGET

-1060 IINDDQTELTDAT
+1060 IINDDQTELTGAT

-1099 RASVPNNVKS
+1099 RASVPNNVES

-1123 SFIGSDDIRRTGNA
+1123 SFIGSDDIRQTGNA

-1161 RVKTYTVNVTRAGSK
+1161 QVKTYTVNVTRAGSK
-1176 DATLSAFDLSDA
+1176 DATLSAFELEDA
-1188 GGAGIDLTPA
+1188 SGAGITLTPA
-1198 FDPATL
+1198 FDPGT
-1204 LYTVTVPSL
+1204 TVYSATVPSL
-1213 VDSVTLTTAKNH
+1213 VDSVTLSTAKNH
-1225 AGASVVVIQSGTSAP
+1225 AGASVVVLTLSGTSAP

-1263 KPVRIYKV
+1263 KPVLIYMV
-1271 HVTRAG
+1271 NVTRAG

-1305 TLLYT
+1305 TLVYT

-1329 GASVVVLTEPGTTSA
+1329 GASVVVLTESGTSA
-1344 PDEATVDLAFGS
+1344 PDEATFDLPFGS
-1356 ILIKA
+1356 TLIKA

-1371 LLYMVNVTR
+1371 LIYMVNVTR

-1389 TSLPDSHQG
+1389 ASLPASHQG
-1398 SGTFELRVEFDRPL
+1398 SGTIELRVEFNRPL
-1412 RTGAADTLEQAFQV
+1412 RTGAADTLELAFQV
-1426 TNGEVRGVSRAAG
+1426 TNGEVRGVSLAAG

-1472 CTAGKQ
+1472 CTAGNQ
-1478 PLSTRLEATIPLAER
+1478 PLSTRLEATIPFSAQ

-1501 AALASTVPENQ
+1501 VALASAVPENQ

-1525 EDLVVNTR
+1525 EDLVVDTR

-1558 IVGTLVAGDDIVKG
+1558 TVGTLVAGDDIVKG
-1572 DLTITETLQPGEG
+1572 DLTITVTLEPGEG

-1592 NSASVVVMEDD
+1592 NSASVVVEEDD
-1603 VESAVQQQTA
+1603 VESAAQKRTA
-1613 NNPAT
+1613 NSPAT
-1618 GRPTISGTAQVGET
+1618 GKLTISGTVQVEET
-1632 LTADTLGIA
+1632 LTASTSGIA
-1641 DAEGLTNVS
+1641 DDDGLTKVS
-1650 YSYQWIRSDGSM
+1650 YSYQWIRNYGST
-1662 DTDILDATGS
+1662 DTDIQDATGS
-1672 THTLVDADEGKTIKV
+1672 THTLVDADEGKVIKV
-1687 QVSFADDA
+1687 KVTFTDDA
-1695 DNEETLTS
+1695 GNEEALTS
-1703 TATDEVAAGAPTD
+1703 GATDAVAAAD
-1716 PPAAPRNLRGAANA
+1716 PPAKPTGLSASV
-1730 DGTVSLSWDAP
+1730 VSHEAVTLTWDDP
-1741 NDDTVTGYQILRRRP
+1741 QDDSITGYVIQRRDRAIHP
-1756 TEGENTLL
+1756 VGTFVTLAG
-1764 VHVNDTGST
+1764 DTGST
-1773 ATKYT
+1773 
-1778 DHDVTPDVRHTYRVK
+1778 D
-1793 AINAVGL
+1793 
-1800 GKQSKIVSVTPTQPA
+1800 
-1815 EPSQNSPATGTP
+1815 
-1827 TISGTVQVGE
+1827 
-1837 TLTADTSGIADANGL
+1837 
-1852 TNVIYSYQWVRN
+1852 
-1864 DGSSDTHITGATDS
+1864 
-1878 SYTLVDAD
+1878 
-1886 KGKTIKVRVSF
+1886 
-1897 TDDVGN
+1897 
-1903 DETLTSVS
+1903 
-1911 TAAVAAE
+1911 
-1918 EPPAQE
+1918 
-1924 PPAQPTGLTGTVSH
+1924 
-1938 DAVSL
+1938 
-1943 SWDDPGDESVTGYQ
+1943 
-1957 VLRRDKALHAV
+1957 
-1968 GVFLVHVDDTGS
+1968 
-1980 AETTYTDT
+1980 TTYTDAT
-1988 DVAPSVRYVYR
+1988 VEPDKQYVYR
-1999 IKARNV
+1999 IKAINEHGEVSDKSDWIR
-2005 AGLSERSKWF
+2005 ADTPAIPIPDKPTGLSVVVSHE
-2015 NATTPPAPTPDPNSA
+2015 A
-2030 ATGRPTISGTAQV
+2030 V
-2043 GETLTADTSGMSDT
+2043 TLTWDDPQDDSITGYVIQRRDRAIHPVGTFVTLAGDTGSTDTTYTDDSVEPDKQYVYRIKAINEHGEVSDKS
-2057 DGLTNVSYG
+2057 D
-2066 YQWIRN
+2066 WIR
-2072 DGTADTDITDATDS
+2072 
-2086 SYTLVDADE
+2086 
-2095 GKTIKVK
+2095 
-2102 VNFADDAANGETR
+2102 ANT
-2115 PALPRAR
+2115 PN

>member
-29 RSGCRWT
+29 RSGWRWT
-36 VVLSVLFVALLYSV
+36 VVLSVLFAALLYSV

-58 PPEIPDAPTATAIFL
+58 PPEIPDAPTSTAIFL

-123 DQNNSYFWVRASNEN
+123 DQNNSYFRVRASNEN

-148 VPPTEQEPPLGRKR
+148 LPPTEQEPPLGRKR

-245 RHGYAESLQSLPTA
+245 RHGYAESLESVPTA
-259 PVVGVVNSP
+259 PVVGVANSP

-278 AEVSNT
+278 AEVSSQ
-284 LTADISEILDADGL
+284 LAADISGISDADGL
-298 VNATFSYQW
+298 ANATLSYQW

-390 EILDADGLVNATFS
+390 EILDADGLVNATFN

-424 TYTLALDDEGN
+424 TYTLTLDDVGN

-453 TSEPTAVVLARRNS
+453 TSEPTAVVIARRNS

-481 PSELTA
+481 SNTLTA
-487 DISGIS
+487 DISEIL
-493 DADGLGNATFSYRWI
+493 DADGLVNATFSYQWI
-508 ANAGTADTEI
+508 ANAVTAETEI
-518 TGARSF
+518 TGATSF

-640 GTDHIRGTAGR
+640 GPYYIRGTAGR

-692 DPGDLTITGYQ
+692 DPGDPTITGYQ
-703 ILRRAPA
+703 ILRRDPAVDAP
-710 IDSQGGFPIHFDDT
+710 GFFPILVDDT

-791 NSNGH
+791 NSHGH
-796 MQTFIQGFSTGNL
+796 KQTFIQGFSTGNL
-809 DAMIEYITLHR
+809 DATIEYITLHR

-832 GIYEAAENTVPG
+832 GIYEAAGNTEPD

-913 FCLSKVSYD
+913 FCLSKDSY
-922 SADSA
+922 DSA

-1060 IINDDQTELTDAT
+1060 IINDDQTELTGAT

-1109 VTLTATKTNNGATL
+1109 VTLTATKTNNDATL
-1123 SFIGSDDIRRTGNA
+1123 SFIGSDEIRQTDNA
-1137 MEADYTLEVGEN
+1137 MEADYILEVGEN

-1204 LYTVTVPSL
+1204 VYTVTVPSL

-1225 AGASVVVIQSGTSAP
+1225 AGASVVVLTKSGASAP
-1240 DEATVEL
+1240 DEATFDL

-1263 KPVRIYKV
+1263 KPVLIYMV
-1271 HVTRAG
+1271 TVTRAG

-1305 TLLYT
+1305 TLVYT

-1316 VDSVTLSTAKSHA
+1316 LDSVTLSTAKSHA

-1344 PDEATVDLAFGS
+1344 PDEATADLAFGS
-1356 ILIKA
+1356 TLIKA

-1371 LLYMVNVTR
+1371 LIYMVTVTR

-1389 TSLPDSHQG
+1389 ASLPASHQG
-1398 SGTFELRVEFDRPL
+1398 SGTFELRVEFDNPL

-1426 TNGEVRGVSRAAG
+1426 TNGEVRGVTRVSG

-1465 CAAPEAV
+1465 CAVPEAV
-1472 CTAGKQ
+1472 CTAGNQ
-1478 PLSTRLEATIPLAER
+1478 PLSTRLEATISFSAQL
-1493 PPLPVVSI
+1493 PLPVVSI
-1501 AALASTVPENQ
+1501 AALASAVPENQ
-1512 WAWFRISRTGPTM
+1512 WAWFRISRTGPTI
-1525 EDLVVNTR
+1525 EDLVVHTR

-1572 DLTITETLQPGEG
+1572 DLTITETLEPGEG
-1585 YLVAADA
+1585 YLVAEDA

-1603 VESAVQQQTA
+1603 VESAAQQQTA
-1613 NNPAT
+1613 NTSAT
-1618 GRPTISGTAQVGET
+1618 GKPTISGTVQVGET
-1632 LTADTLGIA
+1632 LTAYTSGIA
-1641 DAEGLTNVS
+1641 DADGLNNVS
-1650 YSYQWIRSDGSM
+1650 YSYQWVRNGGST
-1662 DTDILDATGS
+1662 DTDITDATDS
-1672 THTLVDADEGKTIKV
+1672 SYTLVDSDEGQTIKV

-1773 ATKYT
+1773 VTKYT

-1800 GKQSKIVSVTPTQPA
+1800 GKQSKFVSVTPTQPA
-1815 EPSQNSPATGTP
+1815 EPSQNSPATGRP
-1827 TISGTVQVGE
+1827 TIGDTAQVEE
-1837 TLTADTSGIADANGL
+1837 TLTASTSDIADADGL
-1852 TNVIYSYQWVRN
+1852 TDVSYSYQWVRKN
-1864 DGSSDTHITGATDS
+1864 GSTDTDIQDATGA
-1878 SYTLVDAD
+1878 SYTLVAAD
-1886 KGKTIKVRVSF
+1886 EGQTIKVRVSF
-1897 TDDVGN
+1897 TDNAGN
-1903 DETLTSVS
+1903 EETLTSAA
-1911 TAAVAAE
+1911 TAEVAAGAPTD
-1918 EPPAQE
+1918 PPGA
-1924 PPAQPTGLTGTVSH
+1924 PRNLRGAANADGTVT
-1938 DAVSL
+1938 L
-1943 SWDDPGDESVTGYQ
+1943 SWDAPDDDTVTGYQ
-1957 VLRRDKALHAV
+1957 ILRRRPTEGENTL
-1968 GVFLVHVDDTGS
+1968 LVHVNDTGS
-1980 AETTYTDT
+1980 TVTKYTDH
-1988 DVAPSVRYVYR
+1988 DV
-1999 IKARNV
+1999 
-2005 AGLSERSKWF
+2005 
-2015 NATTPPAPTPDPNSA
+2015 TPDVRHTYRVKAINAVGLGKQSKFVSVTPTQPAEPSQNSP
-2030 ATGRPTISGTAQV
+2030 ATGRPTIGDTAQV
-2043 GETLTADTSGMSDT
+2043 GEELTASTSGIADA
-2057 DGLTNVSYG
+2057 DGLTNVSYS
-2066 YQWIRN
+2066 YQWIRS
-2072 DGTADTDITDATDS
+2072 DGSTDTDIQAATGS
-2086 SYTLVDADE
+2086 THTLVDADE

-2102 VNFADDAANGETR
+2102 VISPTTLTTR
-2115 PALPRAR
+2115 SP

>member
-29 RSGCRWT
+29 RSGWRWT
-36 VVLSVLFVALLYSV
+36 VVLSVLFAALLYSV

-58 PPEIPDAPTATAIFL
+58 PPEIPDAPTSTAIFL

-123 DQNNSYFWVRASNEN
+123 DQSNSYFWVRASNEN
-138 GSSDWSDYVG
+138 GSSDWSDYVW

-196 GLARVKFY
+196 GLARVKSY

-245 RHGYAESLQSLPTA
+245 RHGYAESLESLPTA
-259 PVVGVVNSP
+259 PVVGVANSP
-268 ASGLPIISGT
+268 ASGLPIINGT

-284 LTADISEILDADGL
+284 LTADISEISDADGL

-307 IANDGTADT
+307 IANDGTAET

-357 TAAVIVRISSP
+357 TAAVIARISSP
-368 ASGLPIINGTAE
+368 AGGLPIINGTAE

-404 YQWIANA
+404 YQWIAND

-424 TYTLALDDEGN
+424 TYTLALDDVGN

-453 TSEPTAVVLARRNS
+453 TSESTAVVIARRNS

-473 TISGTAEV
+473 IISGTAEV

-493 DADGLGNATFSYRWI
+493 DADGLVNATFSYRWI
-508 ANAGTADTEI
+508 ANDGAADTEI
-518 TGARSF
+518 TGATSF

-579 LSYGEVLDASV
+579 LSYVEVLDASV

-640 GTDHIRGTAGR
+640 GPDHIRGTAGR

-670 PKAPQG
+670 PEAPQG

-692 DPGDLTITGYQ
+692 DPGDPTITGYQ
-703 ILRRAPA
+703 ILRRDPA
-710 IDSQGGFPIHFDDT
+710 IDSQGGFPIHVDDT
-724 GSAAT
+724 GNAAT
-729 SFEDTSTT
+729 SYEDRSTT
-737 SGIAHIYRIKARNA
+737 SGIAYFYRIKARNA

-809 DAMIEYITLHR
+809 DATIEYITLHR

-832 GIYEAAENTVPG
+832 GIYEAAGNTEPG
-844 GRLQT
+844 GLLQT

-872 RLSANTPY
+872 RLSANTSY

-913 FCLSKVSYD
+913 FCLSKVSFG
-922 SADSA
+922 ST

-950 PLLSVSDAEATE
+950 PLLSVSDAEAAE

-984 NTSDGTATSDVN
+984 STSDGTATSDVN

-1060 IINDDQTELTDAT
+1060 IINDDQTELTGAT

-1088 TPPFGPLVRNY
+1088 TPPFGPLVRTY
-1099 RASVPNNVKS
+1099 RASVPNNVES
-1109 VTLTATKTNNGATL
+1109 VTLTATKTNNGAAL
-1123 SFIGSDDIRRTGNA
+1123 SFIGSDDIRQTGNA
-1137 MEADYTLEVGEN
+1137 MEVDYTLEVGEN

-1161 RVKTYTVNVTRAGSK
+1161 QVNTYTVNVTRAGSN
-1176 DATLSAFDLSDA
+1176 DASLSAFELEDA
-1188 GGAGIDLTPA
+1188 SGAGITLTPA
-1198 FDPATL
+1198 FDPAITV
-1204 LYTVTVPSL
+1204 YSVTVPSL
-1213 VDSVTLTTAKNH
+1213 VDSVTLSTAKSH
-1225 AGASVVVIQSGTSAP
+1225 AGASVVVLTQSGTSAP
-1240 DEATVEL
+1240 DEATVDL
-1247 PFGSTLIKAMV
+1247 AFGSTLIKAMV
-1258 TAEDG
+1258 TAQDD
-1263 KPVRIYKV
+1263 KTVLIYMV
-1271 HVTRAG
+1271 NVTRAG

-1305 TLLYT
+1305 ITVYS

-1316 VDSVTLSTAKSHA
+1316 VDSVTLTTAKNHA
-1329 GASVVVLTEPGTTSA
+1329 GASVVVLTQSGTSA

-1356 ILIKA
+1356 TLIKA
-1361 MVTSEDGSTT
+1361 MVTAQDDKTV
-1371 LLYMVNVTR
+1371 LIYMVNVTR
-1380 AGPPLTASF
+1380 DGPPLTASF
-1389 TSLPDSHQG
+1389 ASLPASHQG
-1398 SGTFELRVEFDRPL
+1398 SGTIELRVEFNRPL

-1472 CTAGKQ
+1472 CTAGNQ
-1478 PLSTRLEATIPLAER
+1478 PLSTRLEATIPFSAQ

-1525 EDLVVNTR
+1525 EDLVVDTR
-1533 QTFTRGADSEVE
+1533 QTFTLGADSEVE
-1545 SMQWRLRAGRSQR
+1545 SMQWRLRAGRNQR
-1558 IVGTLVAGDDIVKG
+1558 TVGTLVAGDDIVKG
-1572 DLTITETLQPGEG
+1572 DLTITVTLEPGEG

-1592 NSASVVVMEDD
+1592 NSATVVVMEDD
-1603 VESAVQQQTA
+1603 VESAVQKQTA
-1613 NNPAT
+1613 NTSAT
-1618 GRPTISGTAQVGET
+1618 GKPTISGTVQVEET
-1632 LTADTLGIA
+1632 LTASTSDIA
-1641 DAEGLTNVS
+1641 DDDGLTDVS
-1650 YSYQWIRSDGSM
+1650 YSYQWIRNDGSTDT
-1662 DTDILDATGS
+1662 DTDIQDATGS
-1672 THTLVDADEGKTIKV
+1672 THTLVDADEGQTIKV
-1687 QVSFADDA
+1687 RVSFTDNAG
-1695 DNEETLTS
+1695 NEETLTS
-1703 TATDEVAAGAPTD
+1703 AATAEVAAAVPTD
-1716 PPAAPRNLRGAANA
+1716 PPGAPRNLRGAANA
-1730 DGTVSLSWDAP
+1730 DGTVTLSWDAP
-1741 NDDTVTGYQILRRRP
+1741 DDDTVTGYQILRRRP

-1778 DHDVTPDVRHTYRVK
+1778 DRDVTPDVRHAYRVKAINAVGLGKQSKFVSVTPTQPAERSQNSPATGRPTIGGTAQVGETLTADTSDIADADGLTNVSYSYQWIRNDGSTDTDTDIQDATGSTHTLVDADEGKTIKVQVSFADDADNEETLTSAATAEVAAGAPTDPPGAPRNLRGAANADGTVTLSWDAPDDDTVTGYQILRRRPTEGENTLLVHVNDTGSTVTKYTDHDVTPDVRHTYRVK

-1800 GKQSKIVSVTPTQPA
+1800 GKQSKFVSVTPTQPA
-1815 EPSQNSPATGTP
+1815 EPSQNSPATGRP
-1827 TISGTVQVGE
+1827 TIGDTAQVGE
-1837 TLTADTSGIADANGL
+1837 ELTASTSGIADA
-1852 TNVIYSYQWVRN
+1852 
-1864 DGSSDTHITGATDS
+1864 
-1878 SYTLVDAD
+1878 
-1886 KGKTIKVRVSF
+1886 
-1897 TDDVGN
+1897 
-1903 DETLTSVS
+1903 
-1911 TAAVAAE
+1911 
-1918 EPPAQE
+1918 
-1924 PPAQPTGLTGTVSH
+1924 
-1938 DAVSL
+1938 
-1943 SWDDPGDESVTGYQ
+1943 
-1957 VLRRDKALHAV
+1957 
-1968 GVFLVHVDDTGS
+1968 
-1980 AETTYTDT
+1980 
-1988 DVAPSVRYVYR
+1988 
-1999 IKARNV
+1999 
-2005 AGLSERSKWF
+2005 
-2015 NATTPPAPTPDPNSA
+2015 
-2030 ATGRPTISGTAQV
+2030 
-2043 GETLTADTSGMSDT
+2043 
-2057 DGLTNVSYG
+2057 DGLTNVSYS
-2066 YQWIRN
+2066 YQWIRS
-2072 DGTADTDITDATDS
+2072 DGSTDTDIQAATGS
-2086 SYTLVDADE
+2086 THTLVDADE

-2102 VNFADDAANGETR
+2102 VISPTTLTTR
-2115 PALPRAR
+2115 SP

>member
-245 RHGYAESLQSLPTA
+245 RHGYAESLESLPTA

-284 LTADISEILDADGL
+284 LTADISEISDADGL

-307 IANDGTADT
+307 IANDGTAET

-357 TAAVIVRISSP
+357 TAAAIVRISSP

-404 YQWIANA
+404 YQWIAND

-424 TYTLALDDEGN
+424 TYTLALDDVGN

-453 TSEPTAVVLARRNS
+453 TSEPTAVVIARRNS

-473 TISGTAEV
+473 IISGTAEV

-493 DADGLGNATFSYRWI
+493 DADGLVNATFSYRWI
-508 ANAGTADTEI
+508 ANYGTAETEI
-518 TGARSF
+518 AGATSF

-529 ADDEGKTVAV
+529 TDDEGKTVAV

-579 LSYGEVLDASV
+579 LSYVEVLDASV

-640 GTDHIRGTAGR
+640 GPDHIRGTAGR

-670 PKAPQG
+670 PEAPQG

-692 DPGDLTITGYQ
+692 DPGDQTITGYQ
-703 ILRRAPA
+703 ILRRDPA
-710 IDSQGGFPIHFDDT
+710 IDSQGGFPILVDDT

-791 NSNGH
+791 NSHGH

-809 DAMIEYITLHR
+809 DATIEYITLHS

-832 GIYEAAENTVPG
+832 GIYEAAGNTEPG

-872 RLSANTPY
+872 RLSANTSY

-913 FCLSKVSYD
+913 FCLSKVSFG
-922 SADSA
+922 ST

-996 GTDGQDYTPA
+996 ATDGQDYTPA

-1013 APGET
+1013 AHGET

-1088 TPPFGPLVRNY
+1088 TPPFGPLVRTY
-1099 RASVPNNVKS
+1099 RASVPNNVES

-1123 SFIGSDDIRRTGNA
+1123 SFIRSDDIRQTGNA
-1137 MEADYTLEVGEN
+1137 MEVDYTLEVGEN
-1149 PVTITVTSADGS
+1149 PVTTTVTSADGS

-1176 DATLSAFDLSDA
+1176 DATLSAFELEDA
-1188 GGAGIDLTPA
+1188 SGAGITLTPA
-1198 FDPATL
+1198 FDPGT
-1204 LYTVTVPSL
+1204 TVY
-1213 VDSVTLTTAKNH
+1213 
-1225 AGASVVVIQSGTSAP
+1225 SA
-1240 DEATVEL
+1240 
-1247 PFGSTLIKAMV
+1247 
-1258 TAEDG
+1258 
-1263 KPVRIYKV
+1263 
-1271 HVTRAG
+1271 
-1277 SNDAT
+1277 
-1282 LSAFDLSDAGGA
+1282 
-1294 GIDLTPAFDPA
+1294 
-1305 TLLYT
+1305 
-1310 VTVPSL
+1310 TVPSL
-1316 VDSVTLSTAKSHA
+1316 VDSVTLSTAKNHA
-1329 GASVVVLTEPGTTSA
+1329 GASVVVLTLSGTSA
-1344 PDEATVDLAFGS
+1344 PDEATVDLPFGS
-1356 ILIKA
+1356 TLIKA

-1371 LLYMVNVTR
+1371 LIYMVNVTR

-1389 TSLPDSHQG
+1389 ASLPASHQG
-1398 SGTFELRVEFDRPL
+1398 SGTIELRVEFNRPL
-1412 RTGAADTLEQAFQV
+1412 RTGAADTLELAFQV
-1426 TNGEVRGVSRAAG
+1426 TNGEVRGVSLAAG

-1472 CTAGKQ
+1472 CTAGNQ
-1478 PLSTRLEATIPLAER
+1478 PLSTRLEASIPFSAQ

-1501 AALASTVPENQ
+1501 VALASAVPENQ

-1525 EDLVVNTR
+1525 EDLVVDTR

-1558 IVGTLVAGDDIVKG
+1558 TVGTLVAGDDIVKG
-1572 DLTITETLQPGEG
+1572 DLTITVTLEPGEG

-1592 NSASVVVMEDD
+1592 NSASVVVEEDD
-1603 VESAVQQQTA
+1603 VESAAQKRTA
-1613 NNPAT
+1613 NSPAT
-1618 GRPTISGTAQVGET
+1618 GKLTISGTVQVEET
-1632 LTADTLGIA
+1632 LTASTSGIA
-1641 DAEGLTNVS
+1641 DDDGLTKVS
-1650 YSYQWIRSDGSM
+1650 YSYQWIRNYGST
-1662 DTDILDATGS
+1662 DTDIQDATGS
-1672 THTLVDADEGKTIKV
+1672 THTLVDADEGKVIKV
-1687 QVSFADDA
+1687 KVTFTDDA
-1695 DNEETLTS
+1695 GNEEALTS
-1703 TATDEVAAGAPTD
+1703 GATDAVAAAD
-1716 PPAAPRNLRGAANA
+1716 PPAKPTGLSASV
-1730 DGTVSLSWDAP
+1730 VSHEAVTLTWDDP
-1741 NDDTVTGYQILRRRP
+1741 QDDSITGYVIQRRDRAIHP
-1756 TEGENTLL
+1756 VGTFVTIAG
-1764 VHVNDTGST
+1764 DTGST
-1773 ATKYT
+1773 
-1778 DHDVTPDVRHTYRVK
+1778 D
-1793 AINAVGL
+1793 
-1800 GKQSKIVSVTPTQPA
+1800 
-1815 EPSQNSPATGTP
+1815 
-1827 TISGTVQVGE
+1827 
-1837 TLTADTSGIADANGL
+1837 
-1852 TNVIYSYQWVRN
+1852 
-1864 DGSSDTHITGATDS
+1864 
-1878 SYTLVDAD
+1878 
-1886 KGKTIKVRVSF
+1886 
-1897 TDDVGN
+1897 
-1903 DETLTSVS
+1903 
-1911 TAAVAAE
+1911 
-1918 EPPAQE
+1918 
-1924 PPAQPTGLTGTVSH
+1924 
-1938 DAVSL
+1938 
-1943 SWDDPGDESVTGYQ
+1943 
-1957 VLRRDKALHAV
+1957 
-1968 GVFLVHVDDTGS
+1968 
-1980 AETTYTDT
+1980 TTYTDAT
-1988 DVAPSVRYVYR
+1988 VEPDKQYVYR
-1999 IKARNV
+1999 IKAINEHGEVSDKSDWIR
-2005 AGLSERSKWF
+2005 ADTPAIPIPDKPTGLSVVVSHE
-2015 NATTPPAPTPDPNSA
+2015 A
-2030 ATGRPTISGTAQV
+2030 V
-2043 GETLTADTSGMSDT
+2043 TLTWDDPQDDSITGYVIQRRDRAIHPVGTFVTIAGDTGSTDTTYTDDSVEPDKQYVYRIKAINEHGEVSDKS
-2057 DGLTNVSYG
+2057 D
-2066 YQWIRN
+2066 WIR
-2072 DGTADTDITDATDS
+2072 
-2086 SYTLVDADE
+2086 
-2095 GKTIKVK
+2095 
-2102 VNFADDAANGETR
+2102 ANT
-2115 PALPRAR
+2115 PN

>member
-245 RHGYAESLQSLPTA
+245 RHGYAESLESLPTA

-278 AEVSNT
+278 AEMSSQ
-284 LTADISEILDADGL
+284 LAADISEISDADGL

-307 IANDGTADT
+307 IANDGTAET

-404 YQWIANA
+404 YQWIAND

-424 TYTLALDDEGN
+424 TYTLALDDVGN

-453 TSEPTAVVLARRNS
+453 TSESTAVVIARRNS

-508 ANAGTADTEI
+508 ANDGDADTEI
-518 TGARSF
+518 TGATSF

-579 LSYGEVLDASV
+579 LSYVEVLDASV

-640 GTDHIRGTAGR
+640 GPDHIRGTAGR

-670 PKAPQG
+670 PEAPQG

-692 DPGDLTITGYQ
+692 DPGDQTITGYQ
-703 ILRRAPA
+703 ILRRDPA
-710 IDSQGGFPIHFDDT
+710 VDASGFFPILVDDT

-737 SGIAHIYRIKARNA
+737 SGIAYFYRIKARNA

-809 DAMIEYITLHR
+809 DATIEYITLHR

-832 GIYEAAENTVPG
+832 GIYEAAGNTEPG
-844 GRLQT
+844 GLLQT

-872 RLSANTPY
+872 RLSANTSY

-913 FCLSKVSYD
+913 FCLSKVSFG
-922 SADSA
+922 ST

-996 GTDGQDYTPA
+996 ATDGQDYTPA

-1013 APGET
+1013 AHGET

-1060 IINDDQTELTDAT
+1060 IINDDQTELTGAT

-1088 TPPFGPLVRNY
+1088 TPPFGPLVRTY
-1099 RASVPNNVKS
+1099 RASVPNNVES

-1123 SFIGSDDIRRTGNA
+1123 SFIRSDDIRQTGNA
-1137 MEADYTLEVGEN
+1137 MEVDYTLEVGEN

-1176 DATLSAFDLSDA
+1176 DATLSAFELEDA
-1188 GGAGIDLTPA
+1188 SGAGITLTPA
-1198 FDPATL
+1198 FDPGT
-1204 LYTVTVPSL
+1204 TVYSATVPSL
-1213 VDSVTLTTAKNH
+1213 VDSVTLSTAKNH
-1225 AGASVVVIQSGTSAP
+1225 AGASVVVLTLSGTSAP

-1263 KPVRIYKV
+1263 KPVLIYMV
-1271 HVTRAG
+1271 NVTRAG

-1305 TLLYT
+1305 TLVYT

-1329 GASVVVLTEPGTTSA
+1329 GASVVVLTESGTSA
-1344 PDEATVDLAFGS
+1344 PDEATFDLPFGS
-1356 ILIKA
+1356 TLIKA

-1371 LLYMVNVTR
+1371 LIYMVNVTR

-1389 TSLPDSHQG
+1389 ASLPASHQG
-1398 SGTFELRVEFDRPL
+1398 SGTIELRVEFNRPL
-1412 RTGAADTLEQAFQV
+1412 RTGAADTLELAFQV
-1426 TNGEVRGVSRAAG
+1426 TNGEVRGVSLAAG

-1472 CTAGKQ
+1472 CTAGNQ
-1478 PLSTRLEATIPLAER
+1478 PLSTRLEATIPFSAQ

-1501 AALASTVPENQ
+1501 VALASAVPENQ

-1525 EDLVVNTR
+1525 EDLVVDTR

-1558 IVGTLVAGDDIVKG
+1558 TVGTLVAGDDIVKG
-1572 DLTITETLQPGEG
+1572 DLTITVTLEPGEG

-1592 NSASVVVMEDD
+1592 NSASVVVEEDD
-1603 VESAVQQQTA
+1603 VESAAQKRTA
-1613 NNPAT
+1613 NTPAT
-1618 GRPTISGTAQVGET
+1618 GKLTISGTVQVEET
-1632 LTADTLGIA
+1632 LTASTSGIA
-1641 DAEGLTNVS
+1641 DDDGLTKVS
-1650 YSYQWIRSDGSM
+1650 YSYQWIRNYGST
-1662 DTDILDATGS
+1662 DTDIQDATGS
-1672 THTLVDADEGKTIKV
+1672 THTLVDADEGKVIKV
-1687 QVSFADDA
+1687 KVTFTDDA
-1695 DNEETLTS
+1695 GNEEALTS
-1703 TATDEVAAGAPTD
+1703 GATDAVAAAD
-1716 PPAAPRNLRGAANA
+1716 PPAKPTGLSASV
-1730 DGTVSLSWDAP
+1730 VSHEAVTLTWDDP
-1741 NDDTVTGYQILRRRP
+1741 QDDSITGYVIQRRDRAIHP
-1756 TEGENTLL
+1756 VGTFVTIAG
-1764 VHVNDTGST
+1764 DTGST
-1773 ATKYT
+1773 
-1778 DHDVTPDVRHTYRVK
+1778 D
-1793 AINAVGL
+1793 
-1800 GKQSKIVSVTPTQPA
+1800 
-1815 EPSQNSPATGTP
+1815 
-1827 TISGTVQVGE
+1827 
-1837 TLTADTSGIADANGL
+1837 
-1852 TNVIYSYQWVRN
+1852 
-1864 DGSSDTHITGATDS
+1864 
-1878 SYTLVDAD
+1878 
-1886 KGKTIKVRVSF
+1886 
-1897 TDDVGN
+1897 
-1903 DETLTSVS
+1903 
-1911 TAAVAAE
+1911 
-1918 EPPAQE
+1918 
-1924 PPAQPTGLTGTVSH
+1924 
-1938 DAVSL
+1938 
-1943 SWDDPGDESVTGYQ
+1943 
-1957 VLRRDKALHAV
+1957 
-1968 GVFLVHVDDTGS
+1968 
-1980 AETTYTDT
+1980 TTYTDAT
-1988 DVAPSVRYVYR
+1988 VEPDKQYVYR
-1999 IKARNV
+1999 IKAINEHGEVSDKSDWIR
-2005 AGLSERSKWF
+2005 ADTPAIPIPDKPTGLSVVVSHE
-2015 NATTPPAPTPDPNSA
+2015 A
-2030 ATGRPTISGTAQV
+2030 V
-2043 GETLTADTSGMSDT
+2043 TLTWDDPQDDSITGYVIQRRDRAIHPVGTFVTLAGDTGSTDTTYTDDSVEPDKQYVYRIKAINEHGEVSDKS
-2057 DGLTNVSYG
+2057 D
-2066 YQWIRN
+2066 WIR
-2072 DGTADTDITDATDS
+2072 
-2086 SYTLVDADE
+2086 
-2095 GKTIKVK
+2095 
-2102 VNFADDAANGETR
+2102 ANT
-2115 PALPRAR
+2115 PN

>member
-245 RHGYAESLQSLPTA
+245 RHGYAESLESLPTA

-284 LTADISEILDADGL
+284 LTADISEISDADGL

-307 IANDGTADT
+307 IANDGTAET

-404 YQWIANA
+404 YQWIAND

-424 TYTLALDDEGN
+424 TYTLALDDVGN

-453 TSEPTAVVLARRNS
+453 TSEPTAVVIARRNS

-473 TISGTAEV
+473 IISGTAEV

-493 DADGLGNATFSYRWI
+493 DADGLVNATFSYRWI
-508 ANAGTADTEI
+508 ANDGDADTEI
-518 TGARSF
+518 AGATSF

-529 ADDEGKTVAV
+529 TDDEGKTVAV

-579 LSYGEVLDASV
+579 LSYVEVLDASV

-640 GTDHIRGTAGR
+640 GPDHIRGTAGR

-670 PKAPQG
+670 PEAPQG

-692 DPGDLTITGYQ
+692 DPGDQTITGYQ
-703 ILRRAPA
+703 ILRRDPA
-710 IDSQGGFPIHFDDT
+710 IDSQGGFPILVDDT

-791 NSNGH
+791 NSHGH

-809 DAMIEYITLHR
+809 DATIEYITLHS

-832 GIYEAAENTVPG
+832 GIYEAAGNTEPG

-872 RLSANTPY
+872 RLSANTSY

-913 FCLSKVSYD
+913 FCLSKVSFG
-922 SADSA
+922 ST

-996 GTDGQDYTPA
+996 ATDGQDYTPA

-1013 APGET
+1013 AHGET

-1088 TPPFGPLVRNY
+1088 TPPFGPLVRTY
-1099 RASVPNNVKS
+1099 RASVPNNVES

-1123 SFIGSDDIRRTGNA
+1123 SFIRSDDIRQTGNA
-1137 MEADYTLEVGEN
+1137 MEVDYTLEVGEN

-1176 DATLSAFDLSDA
+1176 DATLSAFELEDA
-1188 GGAGIDLTPA
+1188 SGAGITLTPA
-1198 FDPATL
+1198 FDPGT
-1204 LYTVTVPSL
+1204 TVYSATVPSL
-1213 VDSVTLTTAKNH
+1213 VDSVTLSTAKNH
-1225 AGASVVVIQSGTSAP
+1225 AGASVVVLTLSGTSAP

-1263 KPVRIYKV
+1263 KPVLIYMV
-1271 HVTRAG
+1271 NVTRAG

-1305 TLLYT
+1305 TLVYT

-1329 GASVVVLTEPGTTSA
+1329 GASVVVLTESGTSA
-1344 PDEATVDLAFGS
+1344 PDEATFDLPFGS
-1356 ILIKA
+1356 TLIKA

-1371 LLYMVNVTR
+1371 LIYMVNVTR
-1380 AGPPLTASF
+1380 AGAPLTASF
-1389 TSLPDSHQG
+1389 ASLPASHQG
-1398 SGTFELRVEFDRPL
+1398 SGTIELRVEFNRPL
-1412 RTGAADTLEQAFQV
+1412 RTGAADTLELAFQV

-1472 CTAGKQ
+1472 CTAGNQ
-1478 PLSTRLEATIPLAER
+1478 PLSTRLEATIPFSAQ

-1501 AALASTVPENQ
+1501 VALARAVSENQ
-1512 WAWFRISRTGPTM
+1512 WAWFRISRTGPTV

-1572 DLTITETLQPGEG
+1572 DLTITETLEPGEG

-1592 NSASVVVMEDD
+1592 NFASVVVMEDD
-1603 VESAVQQQTA
+1603 VESAVQKQTA
-1613 NNPAT
+1613 NTSAT
-1618 GRPTISGTAQVGET
+1618 GAPSISGTA
-1632 LTADTLGIA
+1632 
-1641 DAEGLTNVS
+1641 
-1650 YSYQWIRSDGSM
+1650 
-1662 DTDILDATGS
+1662 
-1672 THTLVDADEGKTIKV
+1672 
-1687 QVSFADDA
+1687 
-1695 DNEETLTS
+1695 
-1703 TATDEVAAGAPTD
+1703 
-1716 PPAAPRNLRGAANA
+1716 
-1730 DGTVSLSWDAP
+1730 
-1741 NDDTVTGYQILRRRP
+1741 
-1756 TEGENTLL
+1756 
-1764 VHVNDTGST
+1764 
-1773 ATKYT
+1773 
-1778 DHDVTPDVRHTYRVK
+1778 
-1793 AINAVGL
+1793 
-1800 GKQSKIVSVTPTQPA
+1800 
-1815 EPSQNSPATGTP
+1815 
-1827 TISGTVQVGE
+1827 QVGE
-1837 TLTADTSGIADANGL
+1837 TLTADTSGIADADGL
-1852 TNVIYSYQWVRN
+1852 TNVSYSYQWVAGGTDLGGATGSTYTLTASEQGQTIQVRVSFTDDAGNETTLTSAATEAVAARPNSLATGEPSISGTARVGETLTVDTSGIADADGLENATFSYQWIGN
-1864 DGSSDTHITGATDS
+1864 DGSSDTDIAGATDS
-1878 SYTLVDAD
+1878 GYMLVAGDV
-1886 KGKTIKVRVSF
+1886 GQTIKVRVSF
-1897 TDDVGN
+1897 TDDAGN

>member
-29 RSGCRWT
+29 RSGWRWT

-58 PPEIPDAPTATAIFL
+58 PPEIPDAPTSTAIFL

-245 RHGYAESLQSLPTA
+245 RHGYAESLESVPTA
-259 PVVGVVNSP
+259 PVVGVANSP

-278 AEVSNT
+278 AEVSSQ
-284 LTADISEILDADGL
+284 LAADISGISDADGL
-298 VNATFSYQW
+298 ANATLSYQW

-380 VSNTLTADIS
+380 VSNTLTADIL

-424 TYTLALDDEGN
+424 TYTLTLDDVGN

-453 TSEPTAVVLARRNS
+453 TSEPTAVVIARRNS

-481 PSELTA
+481 SNTLTA
-487 DISGIS
+487 DISEIL
-493 DADGLGNATFSYRWI
+493 DADGLVNATFSYQWI
-508 ANAGTADTEI
+508 ANAGTAETEI
-518 TGARSF
+518 TGATSF

-676 LTATAFEDG
+676 LTATAFEAG

-692 DPGDLTITGYQ
+692 DPGDPTITGYQ

-710 IDSQGGFPIHFDDT
+710 VDAPGFFPILVDDT

-791 NSNGH
+791 NSHGH

-832 GIYEAAENTVPG
+832 GIYEAAGNTVPG

-1060 IINDDQTELTDAT
+1060 IINDDQTELTGAT
-1073 LSSLSLTDNGASLGL
+1073 LSSLSLTNNGASLGL
-1088 TPPFGPLVRNY
+1088 TPPFGPLVRTY
-1099 RASVPNNVKS
+1099 RASVLNNVES

-1123 SFIGSDDIRRTGNA
+1123 SFIGSEYIGQTGNA

-1149 PVTITVTSADGS
+1149 PVTITVTSADDS
-1161 RVKTYTVNVTRAGSK
+1161 RVKTYTVN
-1176 DATLSAFDLSDA
+1176 
-1188 GGAGIDLTPA
+1188 
-1198 FDPATL
+1198 
-1204 LYTVTVPSL
+1204 
-1213 VDSVTLTTAKNH
+1213 
-1225 AGASVVVIQSGTSAP
+1225 
-1240 DEATVEL
+1240 
-1247 PFGSTLIKAMV
+1247 
-1258 TAEDG
+1258 
-1263 KPVRIYKV
+1263 
-1271 HVTRAG
+1271 VTRAG

-1305 TLLYT
+1305 TLVYT

-1316 VDSVTLSTAKSHA
+1316 VDSVTLTTAKNHA
-1329 GASVVVLTEPGTTSA
+1329 GASVVVVQSGTSA
-1344 PDEATVDLAFGS
+1344 PDEATVELPFGSTLIKAMVASEDGKAAMIYMVTVTRAGSNDATLSAFDLSDAGGAGIDLTPAFDPATLVYTVTVPSLVDSVTLTTAKNHAGASVVVGPESGTSAPDEAPVDLAFGS
-1356 ILIKA
+1356 TLIKA
-1361 MVTSEDGSTT
+1361 MVTSEDGTIVMIYT
-1371 LLYMVNVTR
+1371 VNVTR
-1380 AGPPLTASF
+1380 DGPPLTASF
-1389 TSLPDSHQG
+1389 ASLPASHQG
-1398 SGTFELRVEFDRPL
+1398 SGTVELRVEFNRPP

-1472 CTAGKQ
+1472 CTAGNQ
-1478 PLSTRLEATIPLAER
+1478 PLSTRLEVTIPFSAQ

-1501 AALASTVPENQ
+1501 AAVASSVPEHH
-1512 WAWFRISRTGPTM
+1512 WAWFSITRTGPTI
-1525 EDLVVNTR
+1525 EDLDVNTR
-1533 QTFTRGADSEVE
+1533 QTLTRGADSEVV

-1558 IVGTLVAGDDIVKG
+1558 IVGTLVAGDDIVRE
-1572 DLTITETLQPGEG
+1572 DVTITETLEPGEG

-1592 NSASVVVMEDD
+1592 NSATVVVVEDD
-1603 VESAVQQQTA
+1603 VEFADQQQTA
-1613 NNPAT
+1613 NSAAT
-1618 GRPTISGTAQVGET
+1618 GAPMISGTVQVEET
-1632 LTADTLGIA
+1632 LTADTSGIA
-1641 DAEGLTNVS
+1641 DDDGLTKVS
-1650 YSYQWIRSDGSM
+1650 YSYQWIRNDGST
-1662 DTDILDATGS
+1662 DTDIQDATGS
-1672 THTLVDADEGKTIKV
+1672 THTLVDADEGEVIKV
-1687 QVSFADDA
+1687 KVTFTDDV

-1800 GKQSKIVSVTPTQPA
+1800 GKQSKFVRVTPTQPA
-1815 EPSQNSPATGTP
+1815 EPSQNSPAAGRP
-1827 TISGTVQVGE
+1827 TISGTAQVGE
-1837 TLTADTSGIADANGL
+1837 TLTADTSGIADADGL
-1852 TNVIYSYQWVRN
+1852 TNVVYSYRWIRN

-1886 KGKTIKVRVSF
+1886 KGNTIKVRVSF

-2015 NATTPPAPTPDPNSA
+2015 NATTPPAPTPDPNST

>member
-245 RHGYAESLQSLPTA
+245 RHGYAESLESLPTA

-307 IANDGTADT
+307 IANDGTAET

-368 ASGLPIINGTAE
+368 ASGAPTINGTAE

-404 YQWIANA
+404 YQWIAND

-424 TYTLALDDEGN
+424 TYTLTLDDEGN

-692 DPGDLTITGYQ
+692 DPGDPTITGYQ

-710 IDSQGGFPIHFDDT
+710 VDAPGFFPILVDDT

-791 NSNGH
+791 NSHGH

-880 FVMVDHVSGSVYLS
+880 FVMVDHVSGSVYVS

-1060 IINDDQTELTDAT
+1060 IINDDQTELTGAT

-1088 TPPFGPLVRNY
+1088 TPPFGPLVRTY
-1099 RASVPNNVKS
+1099 RASVPKNVES
-1109 VTLTATKTNNGATL
+1109 VTLTATKTNNDATL

-1149 PVTITVTSADGS
+1149 PVTTTVTSADGS
-1161 RVKTYTVNVTRAGSK
+1161 RVKTYTVN
-1176 DATLSAFDLSDA
+1176 
-1188 GGAGIDLTPA
+1188 
-1198 FDPATL
+1198 
-1204 LYTVTVPSL
+1204 
-1213 VDSVTLTTAKNH
+1213 
-1225 AGASVVVIQSGTSAP
+1225 
-1240 DEATVEL
+1240 
-1247 PFGSTLIKAMV
+1247 
-1258 TAEDG
+1258 
-1263 KPVRIYKV
+1263 
-1271 HVTRAG
+1271 VTRAG

-1305 TLLYT
+1305 TLVYT

-1316 VDSVTLSTAKSHA
+1316 VDSVTLTTAKNHA
-1329 GASVVVLTEPGTTSA
+1329 GASVVVVQSGTSA
-1344 PDEATVDLAFGS
+1344 PDEATVELPFGS
-1356 ILIKA
+1356 TLIKAMVTAEDGKAAMIYMVNVTRAGSNDATLSAFDLSDAGGAGIDLTPAFDPATLVYTVTVPSLVDSVTLTTAKNHAGASVVVVQSGTSAPDEATVELPFGTTLIKA
-1361 MVTSEDGSTT
+1361 MVTSEDGKAAMI
-1371 LLYMVNVTR
+1371 YMLNVTR

-1398 SGTFELRVEFDRPL
+1398 SGTFELRVEFNRPL

-1472 CTAGKQ
+1472 CTAGNQ
-1478 PLSTRLEATIPLAER
+1478 PLSTRLEATIPFSAQ

-1501 AALASTVPENQ
+1501 AALASAVSENQ

-1533 QTFTRGADSEVE
+1533 QTFTLGADSEVE

-1572 DLTITETLQPGEG
+1572 DLTITVTLEPGEG

-1592 NSASVVVMEDD
+1592 NSATVVVMEDD
-1603 VESAVQQQTA
+1603 VESAAQQQTA
-1613 NNPAT
+1613 NTSAT
-1618 GRPTISGTAQVGET
+1618 G
-1632 LTADTLGIA
+1632 
-1641 DAEGLTNVS
+1641 
-1650 YSYQWIRSDGSM
+1650 
-1662 DTDILDATGS
+1662 
-1672 THTLVDADEGKTIKV
+1672 K
-1687 QVSFADDA
+1687 
-1695 DNEETLTS
+1695 
-1703 TATDEVAAGAPTD
+1703 
-1716 PPAAPRNLRGAANA
+1716 
-1730 DGTVSLSWDAP
+1730 
-1741 NDDTVTGYQILRRRP
+1741 
-1756 TEGENTLL
+1756 
-1764 VHVNDTGST
+1764 
-1773 ATKYT
+1773 
-1778 DHDVTPDVRHTYRVK
+1778 
-1793 AINAVGL
+1793 
-1800 GKQSKIVSVTPTQPA
+1800 
-1815 EPSQNSPATGTP
+1815 P
-1827 TISGTVQVGE
+1827 TISGTVQVEE
-1837 TLTADTSGIADANGL
+1837 TLTAYTSGIADADGL
-1852 TNVIYSYQWVRN
+1852 NNVSYSYQWVRN

>member
-245 RHGYAESLQSLPTA
+245 RHGYAESLESLPTA

-284 LTADISEILDADGL
+284 LTADISEISDADGL

-307 IANDGTADT
+307 IANDGTAET

-357 TAAVIVRISSP
+357 TAAAIVRISSP

-404 YQWIANA
+404 YQWIAND

-424 TYTLALDDEGN
+424 TYTLALDDVGN

-453 TSEPTAVVLARRNS
+453 TSEPTAVVIARRNS

-473 TISGTAEV
+473 IISGTAEV

-493 DADGLGNATFSYRWI
+493 DADGLVNATFSYRWI
-508 ANAGTADTEI
+508 ANYGTAETEI
-518 TGARSF
+518 AGATSF

-529 ADDEGKTVAV
+529 TDDEGKTVAV

-579 LSYGEVLDASV
+579 LSYVEVLDASV

-640 GTDHIRGTAGR
+640 GPDHIRGTAGR

-670 PKAPQG
+670 PEAPQG

-692 DPGDLTITGYQ
+692 DPGDQTITGYQ
-703 ILRRAPA
+703 ILRRDPA
-710 IDSQGGFPIHFDDT
+710 IDSQGGFPILVDDT

-791 NSNGH
+791 NSHGH

-809 DAMIEYITLHR
+809 DATIEYITLHS

-832 GIYEAAENTVPG
+832 GIYEAAGNTEPG

-872 RLSANTPY
+872 RLSANTSY

-913 FCLSKVSYD
+913 FCLSKVSFG
-922 SADSA
+922 ST

-996 GTDGQDYTPA
+996 ATDGQDYTPA

-1013 APGET
+1013 AHGET

-1088 TPPFGPLVRNY
+1088 TPPFGLLVRNY
-1099 RASVPNNVKS
+1099 RASVPKNVES

-1123 SFIGSDDIRRTGNA
+1123 SFIGSDDIRQTGNA

-1161 RVKTYTVNVTRAGSK
+1161 RVKTYTVNVTRAGSN

-1198 FDPATL
+1198 FDSATR

-1225 AGASVVVIQSGTSAP
+1225 AGASVVVLQSGTSAP

-1247 PFGSTLIKAMV
+1247 PFGITLIKAMV

-1263 KPVRIYKV
+1263 TTVRIYKV

-1329 GASVVVLTEPGTTSA
+1329 GASVVVLTEPATTSA

-1356 ILIKA
+1356 TLIKA

-1371 LLYMVNVTR
+1371 LIYMVNVTR

-1398 SGTFELRVEFDRPL
+1398 SGTFELRVEFNRPL

-1472 CTAGKQ
+1472 CTAGNQ
-1478 PLSTRLEATIPLAER
+1478 PLSTRLEATIPFSAQ

-1501 AALASTVPENQ
+1501 VALARAVSENQ
-1512 WAWFRISRTGPTM
+1512 WAWFRISRTGPTI
-1525 EDLVVNTR
+1525 EDLVVHTR

-1572 DLTITETLQPGEG
+1572 DLTITETLEPGEG

-1603 VESAVQQQTA
+1603 VESAVQKQTA
-1613 NNPAT
+1613 NTPAT
-1618 GRPTISGTAQVGET
+1618 GKPTISGTVQVGET
-1632 LTADTLGIA
+1632 LTASTSDIVDA
-1641 DAEGLTNVS
+1641 DGLTNVA
-1650 YSYQWIRSDGSM
+1650 YSYQWVRNAGSS
-1662 DTDILDATGS
+1662 DTDIGNATGG
-1672 THTLVDADEGKTIKV
+1672 TYALVDADEGQAIKV
-1687 QVSFADDA
+1687 KVSFTDDA
-1695 DNEETLTS
+1695 GNEEILTS
-1703 TATDEVAAGAPTD
+1703 VATGLVAA
-1716 PPAAPRNLRGAANA
+1716 R
-1730 DGTVSLSWDAP
+1730 P
-1741 NDDTVTGYQILRRRP
+1741 NT
-1756 TEGENTLL
+1756 
-1764 VHVNDTGST
+1764 
-1773 ATKYT
+1773 
-1778 DHDVTPDVRHTYRVK
+1778 
-1793 AINAVGL
+1793 
-1800 GKQSKIVSVTPTQPA
+1800 
-1815 EPSQNSPATGTP
+1815 PATGTP

-1837 TLTADTSGIADANGL
+1837 TLTADTSGIADADGL
-1852 TNVIYSYQWVRN
+1852 NNVSYSYQWVRN

>member
-245 RHGYAESLQSLPTA
+245 RHGYAESLESLPTA

-284 LTADISEILDADGL
+284 LTADISEISDADGL

-307 IANDGTADT
+307 IANDGTAET

-357 TAAVIVRISSP
+357 TAAAIVRISSP

-404 YQWIANA
+404 YQWIAND

-424 TYTLALDDEGN
+424 TYTLALDDVGN

-453 TSEPTAVVLARRNS
+453 TSEPTAVVIARRNS

-473 TISGTAEV
+473 IISGTAEV

-493 DADGLGNATFSYRWI
+493 DADGLVNATFSYRWI
-508 ANAGTADTEI
+508 ANYGTAETEI
-518 TGARSF
+518 AGATSF

-529 ADDEGKTVAV
+529 TDDEGKTVAV

-579 LSYGEVLDASV
+579 LSYVEVLDASV

-640 GTDHIRGTAGR
+640 GPDHIRGTAGR

-670 PKAPQG
+670 PEAPQG

-692 DPGDLTITGYQ
+692 DPGDQTITGYQ
-703 ILRRAPA
+703 ILRRDPA
-710 IDSQGGFPIHFDDT
+710 IDSQGGFPILVDDT

-791 NSNGH
+791 NSHGH

-809 DAMIEYITLHR
+809 DATIEYITLHS

-832 GIYEAAENTVPG
+832 GIYEAAGNTEPG

-872 RLSANTPY
+872 RLSANTSY

-913 FCLSKVSYD
+913 FCLSKVSFG
-922 SADSA
+922 ST

-996 GTDGQDYTPA
+996 ATDGQDYTPA

-1013 APGET
+1013 AHGET

-1088 TPPFGPLVRNY
+1088 TPPFGLLVRNY
-1099 RASVPNNVKS
+1099 RASVPKNVES

-1123 SFIGSDDIRRTGNA
+1123 SFIGSDEIPQTGNA
-1137 MEADYTLEVGEN
+1137 MEADYILEVGEN

-1161 RVKTYTVNVTRAGSK
+1161 RVKTYTVNVTRAGSN

-1198 FDPATL
+1198 FDSATR

-1225 AGASVVVIQSGTSAP
+1225 AGASVVVLQSGTSAP

-1247 PFGSTLIKAMV
+1247 PFGITLIKAMV

-1263 KPVRIYKV
+1263 TTVRIYKV

-1329 GASVVVLTEPGTTSA
+1329 GASVVVLTEPATTSA

-1356 ILIKA
+1356 TLIKA

-1371 LLYMVNVTR
+1371 LIYMVNVTR

-1398 SGTFELRVEFDRPL
+1398 SGTFELRVEFNRPL

-1472 CTAGKQ
+1472 CTAGNQ
-1478 PLSTRLEATIPLAER
+1478 PLSTRLEATIPFSAQ

-1501 AALASTVPENQ
+1501 VALARAVSENQ
-1512 WAWFRISRTGPTM
+1512 WAWFRISRTGPTI
-1525 EDLVVNTR
+1525 EDLVVHTR

-1572 DLTITETLQPGEG
+1572 DLTITETLEPGEG

-1603 VESAVQQQTA
+1603 VESAVQKQTA
-1613 NNPAT
+1613 NTPAT
-1618 GRPTISGTAQVGET
+1618 GKPTISGTVQVGET
-1632 LTADTLGIA
+1632 LTASTSDIVDA
-1641 DAEGLTNVS
+1641 DGLTNVA
-1650 YSYQWIRSDGSM
+1650 YSYQWVRNAGSS
-1662 DTDILDATGS
+1662 DTDIGNATGG
-1672 THTLVDADEGKTIKV
+1672 TYALVDADEGQAIKV
-1687 QVSFADDA
+1687 KVSFTDDA
-1695 DNEETLTS
+1695 GNEEILTS
-1703 TATDEVAAGAPTD
+1703 VATGLVAA
-1716 PPAAPRNLRGAANA
+1716 R
-1730 DGTVSLSWDAP
+1730 P
-1741 NDDTVTGYQILRRRP
+1741 NT
-1756 TEGENTLL
+1756 
-1764 VHVNDTGST
+1764 
-1773 ATKYT
+1773 
-1778 DHDVTPDVRHTYRVK
+1778 
-1793 AINAVGL
+1793 
-1800 GKQSKIVSVTPTQPA
+1800 
-1815 EPSQNSPATGTP
+1815 PATGTP

-1837 TLTADTSGIADANGL
+1837 TLTADTSGIADADGL
-1852 TNVIYSYQWVRN
+1852 NNVSYSYQWVRN

>member
-29 RSGCRWT
+29 RSGWRWT
-36 VVLSVLFVALLYSV
+36 VVLSVLFAALLYSV

-58 PPEIPDAPTATAIFL
+58 PPEIPDAPTSTAIFL

-123 DQNNSYFWVRASNEN
+123 DQNNSYFRVRASNEN

-148 VPPTEQEPPLGRKR
+148 LPPTEQEPPLGRKR

-245 RHGYAESLQSLPTA
+245 RHGYAESLESLPTA
-259 PVVGVVNSP
+259 PVVGVANSP

-307 IANDGTADT
+307 IANDGTAET

-404 YQWIANA
+404 YQWIAND

-424 TYTLALDDEGN
+424 TYTLALDDVGN

-453 TSEPTAVVLARRNS
+453 TSEPTAVVIARRNS

-493 DADGLGNATFSYRWI
+493 DADGLVNATFSYRWI
-508 ANAGTADTEI
+508 ANDGDADTEI
-518 TGARSF
+518 TGATSF

-529 ADDEGKTVAV
+529 ADDEGTTIAV

-579 LSYGEVLDASV
+579 LSYVEVLDASV

-640 GTDHIRGTAGR
+640 GPDHIRGTAGR

-670 PKAPQG
+670 PEAPQG

-692 DPGDLTITGYQ
+692 DPGDQTITGYQ
-703 ILRRAPA
+703 ILRRDPAVDAP
-710 IDSQGGFPIHFDDT
+710 GFFPILVDDT

-791 NSNGH
+791 NSHGH

-832 GIYEAAENTVPG
+832 EIYEAAGNTEPG
-844 GRLQT
+844 GLLQT

-872 RLSANTPY
+872 RLSANTSY

-996 GTDGQDYTPA
+996 ATDAQDYTPA

-1013 APGET
+1013 AHGET

-1060 IINDDQTELTDAT
+1060 IINDDQTELTGAT
-1073 LSSLSLTDNGASLGL
+1073 LSSLSLTGNGASLGL

-1099 RASVPNNVKS
+1099 RASVPNNVES

-1123 SFIGSDDIRRTGNA
+1123 SFIRSDDIRQTGNA
-1137 MEADYTLEVGEN
+1137 MEVDYTLEVGEN

-1188 GGAGIDLTPA
+1188 GGAGITLTPA
-1198 FDPATL
+1198 FDPGT
-1204 LYTVTVPSL
+1204 TVYSATVPSL
-1213 VDSVTLTTAKNH
+1213 VDSVTLSTAKNH

-1263 KPVRIYKV
+1263 KPVLIYMV
-1271 HVTRAG
+1271 TVTRAG

-1305 TLLYT
+1305 TLVYT

-1316 VDSVTLSTAKSHA
+1316 LDSVTLTTAKNHA
-1329 GASVVVLTEPGTTSA
+1329 GASVVVIQSGTSA
-1344 PDEATVDLAFGS
+1344 PDEATVELPFGTT
-1356 ILIKA
+1356 LIKA
-1361 MVTSEDGSTT
+1361 MVTSEDGNTT
-1371 LLYMVNVTR
+1371 LIYEVNVTR

-1398 SGTFELRVEFDRPL
+1398 SGTFELRVEFDNPL

-1472 CTAGKQ
+1472 CTAGNQ
-1478 PLSTRLEATIPLAER
+1478 PLSTRLEATIPFSAQ

-1501 AALASTVPENQ
+1501 AALASAVSENQ

-1525 EDLVVNTR
+1525 EDLVVDTR
-1533 QTFTRGADSEVE
+1533 QTFTLGADSEVE
-1545 SMQWRLRAGRSQR
+1545 SMQWRLRAGRNQR
-1558 IVGTLVAGDDIVKG
+1558 TVGTLVAGDDIVKG
-1572 DLTITETLQPGEG
+1572 DLTITVTLEPGEG

-1592 NSASVVVMEDD
+1592 NSATVVVEEDD
-1603 VESAVQQQTA
+1603 VESAAQQQTA
-1613 NNPAT
+1613 NTPAT
-1618 GRPTISGTAQVGET
+1618 GKPTISGTVQVEET
-1632 LTADTLGIA
+1632 LTASTSDIA
-1641 DAEGLTNVS
+1641 DDDGLTNVS
-1650 YSYQWIRSDGSM
+1650 YSYQWIRNDGSA
-1662 DTDILDATGS
+1662 DTDIQDATGS
-1672 THTLVDADEGKTIKV
+1672 THTLVDADEGQTIKV

-1703 TATDEVAAGAPTD
+1703 AATAEVAAAVPTD
-1716 PPAAPRNLRGAANA
+1716 PPGAPRNLRGAANA
-1730 DGTVSLSWDAP
+1730 DGTVTLSWDAP
-1741 NDDTVTGYQILRRRP
+1741 DDDTVTGYQILRRRP

-1800 GKQSKIVSVTPTQPA
+1800 GKQSKFVSVTPTQPA
-1815 EPSQNSPATGTP
+1815 EPSQNSPATG
-1827 TISGTVQVGE
+1827 
-1837 TLTADTSGIADANGL
+1837 
-1852 TNVIYSYQWVRN
+1852 
-1864 DGSSDTHITGATDS
+1864 
-1878 SYTLVDAD
+1878 
-1886 KGKTIKVRVSF
+1886 
-1897 TDDVGN
+1897 
-1903 DETLTSVS
+1903 
-1911 TAAVAAE
+1911 
-1918 EPPAQE
+1918 
-1924 PPAQPTGLTGTVSH
+1924 
-1938 DAVSL
+1938 
-1943 SWDDPGDESVTGYQ
+1943 
-1957 VLRRDKALHAV
+1957 
-1968 GVFLVHVDDTGS
+1968 
-1980 AETTYTDT
+1980 
-1988 DVAPSVRYVYR
+1988 
-1999 IKARNV
+1999 
-2005 AGLSERSKWF
+2005 
-2015 NATTPPAPTPDPNSA
+2015 
-2030 ATGRPTISGTAQV
+2030 RPTIGGTAQV
-2043 GETLTADTSGMSDT
+2043 GETLTADTSDIADA
-2057 DGLTNVSYG
+2057 DGLTNVSYS
-2066 YQWIRN
+2066 YQWIRS
-2072 DGTADTDITDATDS
+2072 DGSSDTDIQDATGSTHTLVDADEGKTIKVQVS
-2086 SYTLVDADE
+2086 FADDADNEETLTSAATAEVAAGAPTDPPGAPRNLRGAANADGTVTLSWDAPDDDTVTGYQILRRRPTEGENTLLVHVNDTGSTVTKYTDHDVTPDVRHTYRVKAINAVGLGKQSKFVSVTPTQPAEPSQNSPATGRPTIGDTAQVGEELTASTSGIADADGLTNVSYSYQWIRSDGSTDTDIQAATGSTHTLVDADE

-2102 VNFADDAANGETR
+2102 VISPTTLTTR
-2115 PALPRAR
+2115 SP

>member
-29 RSGCRWT
+29 RSGWRWT
-36 VVLSVLFVALLYSV
+36 VVLSVLFAALLYSV

-58 PPEIPDAPTATAIFL
+58 PPEIPDAPTSTAIFL

-245 RHGYAESLQSLPTA
+245 RHGYAESLESVPTA
-259 PVVGVVNSP
+259 PVVGVANSP

-278 AEVSNT
+278 AEVSSQ
-284 LTADISEILDADGL
+284 LAADISGISDADGL
-298 VNATFSYQW
+298 ANATLSYQW

-424 TYTLALDDEGN
+424 TYTLTLDDVGN

-453 TSEPTAVVLARRNS
+453 TSEPTAVVIARRNS

-481 PSELTA
+481 SNTLTA
-487 DISGIS
+487 DISEIL
-493 DADGLGNATFSYRWI
+493 DADGLVNATFSYQWI
-508 ANAGTADTEI
+508 ANAVTAETEI
-518 TGARSF
+518 TGATSF

-640 GTDHIRGTAGR
+640 GPYHIRGTAGR

-692 DPGDLTITGYQ
+692 DPGDPTITGYQ

-710 IDSQGGFPIHFDDT
+710 VDAPGLFPILVDDT

-791 NSNGH
+791 NSHGH

-832 GIYEAAENTVPG
+832 GIYEEAGNTVPG

-1060 IINDDQTELTDAT
+1060 IINDDQTELTGAT

-1109 VTLTATKTNNGATL
+1109 VTLTATKTNNDATL
-1123 SFIGSDDIRRTGNA
+1123 SFIGSDEIRQTDNA
-1137 MEADYTLEVGEN
+1137 MEADYILEVGEN

-1204 LYTVTVPSL
+1204 VYTVTVPSL

-1225 AGASVVVIQSGTSAP
+1225 AGASVVVLTKSGASAP
-1240 DEATVEL
+1240 DEATFDL

-1258 TAEDG
+1258 TAEYG
-1263 KPVRIYKV
+1263 KPEKPVLIYMV
-1271 HVTRAG
+1271 TVTRAG

-1305 TLLYT
+1305 TLVYT

-1316 VDSVTLSTAKSHA
+1316 LDSVTLSTAKSHA

-1344 PDEATVDLAFGS
+1344 PDEATADLAFGS
-1356 ILIKA
+1356 TLIKA

-1371 LLYMVNVTR
+1371 LIYMVTVTR

-1389 TSLPDSHQG
+1389 ASLPASHQG
-1398 SGTFELRVEFDRPL
+1398 SGTFELRVEFDNPL

-1426 TNGEVRGVSRAAG
+1426 TNGEVRGVTRVSG

-1465 CAAPEAV
+1465 CAVPEAV
-1472 CTAGKQ
+1472 CTAGNQ
-1478 PLSTRLEATIPLAER
+1478 PLSTRLEATISFSAQL
-1493 PPLPVVSI
+1493 PLPVVSI
-1501 AALASTVPENQ
+1501 AALASAVPENQ

-1525 EDLVVNTR
+1525 EDLVVDTR
-1533 QTFTRGADSEVE
+1533 QTFTLGADSEVE
-1545 SMQWRLRAGRSQR
+1545 SMQWRLRAGRNQR
-1558 IVGTLVAGDDIVKG
+1558 TVGTLVAGDDIVKG
-1572 DLTITETLQPGEG
+1572 DLTITVTLEPGEG

-1592 NSASVVVMEDD
+1592 NFASVVVEEDD
-1603 VESAVQQQTA
+1603 VESAVQKQTA
-1613 NNPAT
+1613 NTSAT
-1618 GRPTISGTAQVGET
+1618 GKPTISGTVQVEET
-1632 LTADTLGIA
+1632 LTASTSDIA
-1641 DAEGLTNVS
+1641 DDDGLTDVS
-1650 YSYQWIRSDGSM
+1650 YSYQWVRKNGST
-1662 DTDILDATGS
+1662 DTDIQDATGAS
-1672 THTLVDADEGKTIKV
+1672 YTLVAADEGQTIKV
-1687 QVSFADDA
+1687 RVSFTDNAG
-1695 DNEETLTS
+1695 NEETLTS
-1703 TATDEVAAGAPTD
+1703 AATAEVAAAVPTD
-1716 PPAAPRNLRGAANA
+1716 PPGAPRNLRGAANA
-1730 DGTVSLSWDAP
+1730 DGTVTLSWDAP
-1741 NDDTVTGYQILRRRP
+1741 DDDTVTGYQILRRRP

-1773 ATKYT
+1773 VTKYT

-1800 GKQSKIVSVTPTQPA
+1800 GKQSKFVSVTPTQPA
-1815 EPSQNSPATGTP
+1815 EPSQNSPATGRP
-1827 TISGTVQVGE
+1827 TIGDTAQVEE
-1837 TLTADTSGIADANGL
+1837 TLTASTSDIADDDGL
-1852 TNVIYSYQWVRN
+1852 TDVSYSYQWVRKN
-1864 DGSSDTHITGATDS
+1864 GSTDTDIQDATGA
-1878 SYTLVDAD
+1878 SYTLVAAD
-1886 KGKTIKVRVSF
+1886 EGQTIKVRVSF
-1897 TDDVGN
+1897 TDNAGN
-1903 DETLTSVS
+1903 EETLTSAA
-1911 TAAVAAE
+1911 TAEVAAGAPTD
-1918 EPPAQE
+1918 PPGA
-1924 PPAQPTGLTGTVSH
+1924 PRNLRGAANADGTVT
-1938 DAVSL
+1938 L
-1943 SWDDPGDESVTGYQ
+1943 SWDAPDDDTVTGYQ
-1957 VLRRDKALHAV
+1957 ILRRRPTEGENTL
-1968 GVFLVHVDDTGS
+1968 LVHVNDTGS
-1980 AETTYTDT
+1980 TVTKYTDH
-1988 DVAPSVRYVYR
+1988 DV
-1999 IKARNV
+1999 
-2005 AGLSERSKWF
+2005 
-2015 NATTPPAPTPDPNSA
+2015 TPDVRHTYRVKAINAVGLGKQSKFVSVTPTQPAEPSQNSP
-2030 ATGRPTISGTAQV
+2030 ATGRPTIGDTAQV
-2043 GETLTADTSGMSDT
+2043 GEELTASTSGIADA
-2057 DGLTNVSYG
+2057 DGLTNVSYS
-2066 YQWIRN
+2066 YQWIRS
-2072 DGTADTDITDATDS
+2072 DGSTDTDIQAATGS
-2086 SYTLVDADE
+2086 THTLVDADE

-2102 VNFADDAANGETR
+2102 VISPTTLTTR
-2115 PALPRAR
+2115 SP

>member
-36 VVLSVLFVALLYSV
+36 VVLSVLFAALLYSV

-245 RHGYAESLQSLPTA
+245 RHGYAESLESLPTA

-284 LTADISEILDADGL
+284 LTADISEISDADGL

-307 IANDGTADT
+307 IANDGTAET

-357 TAAVIVRISSP
+357 TAAAIVRISSP

-404 YQWIANA
+404 YQWIAND

-424 TYTLALDDEGN
+424 TYTLALDDVGN

-453 TSEPTAVVLARRNS
+453 TSEPTAVVIARRNS

-473 TISGTAEV
+473 IISGTAEV

-493 DADGLGNATFSYRWI
+493 DADGLVNATFSYRWI
-508 ANAGTADTEI
+508 ANDGDADTEI
-518 TGARSF
+518 TGATSF

-529 ADDEGKTVAV
+529 TDDEGKTVAV

-579 LSYGEVLDASV
+579 LSYVEVLDASV

-640 GTDHIRGTAGR
+640 GPDHIRGTAGR

-670 PKAPQG
+670 PEAPQG

-692 DPGDLTITGYQ
+692 DPGDQTITGYQ
-703 ILRRAPA
+703 ILRRDPA
-710 IDSQGGFPIHFDDT
+710 IDSQGGFPILVDDT

-791 NSNGH
+791 NSHGH

-809 DAMIEYITLHR
+809 DATIEYITLHR

-832 GIYEAAENTVPG
+832 GIYEAAGNTEPG

-872 RLSANTPY
+872 RLSANTSY

-913 FCLSKVSYD
+913 FCLSKVSFG
-922 SADSA
+922 ST

-996 GTDGQDYTPA
+996 ATDGQDYTPA

-1088 TPPFGPLVRNY
+1088 TPPFGPLVRTY
-1099 RASVPNNVKS
+1099 RASVPNNVES

-1123 SFIGSDDIRRTGNA
+1123 SFIRSDDIRQTGNA
-1137 MEADYTLEVGEN
+1137 MEVDYTLEVGEN

-1176 DATLSAFDLSDA
+1176 DATLSAFELKDA
-1188 GGAGIDLTPA
+1188 SGAGITLTPA
-1198 FDPATL
+1198 FDPGT
-1204 LYTVTVPSL
+1204 TVYSATVPSL
-1213 VDSVTLTTAKNH
+1213 VDSVTLSTAKNH
-1225 AGASVVVIQSGTSAP
+1225 AGASVVVLTLSGTSAP

-1263 KPVRIYKV
+1263 KPILIYMV
-1271 HVTRAG
+1271 NVTRAG

-1305 TLLYT
+1305 TLVYT

-1329 GASVVVLTEPGTTSA
+1329 GASVVVLTESGTSA
-1344 PDEATVDLAFGS
+1344 PDEATFDLPFGS
-1356 ILIKA
+1356 TLIKA

-1371 LLYMVNVTR
+1371 LIYMVNVTR

-1389 TSLPDSHQG
+1389 ASLPASHQG
-1398 SGTFELRVEFDRPL
+1398 SGTIELRVEFNRPL
-1412 RTGAADTLEQAFQV
+1412 RTGAADTLKQAFQV

-1501 AALASTVPENQ
+1501 AALASAVPENQ

-1525 EDLVVNTR
+1525 EELVVNTR

-1572 DLTITETLQPGEG
+1572 DLTITETLEPGEG

-1592 NSASVVVMEDD
+1592 NSATVVVEEDD
-1603 VESAVQQQTA
+1603 VESADQQQTA
-1613 NNPAT
+1613 NSAAT
-1618 GRPTISGTAQVGET
+1618 GAPTISGTVQVGEE
-1632 LTADTLGIA
+1632 LTADTSDIA
-1641 DAEGLTNVS
+1641 DADRLTNVT
-1650 YSYQWIRSDGSM
+1650 YSYQWIGSDGSA
-1662 DTDILDATGS
+1662 DTDITGATGS
-1672 THTLVDADEGKTIKV
+1672 SYTLVDADEGKTIKV

-1703 TATDEVAAGAPTD
+1703 GATAEVAAAVPTD
-1716 PPAAPRNLRGAANA
+1716 PPGAPRNLRGAANA
-1730 DGTVSLSWDAP
+1730 DGTVTLSWEAP
-1741 NDDTVTGYQILRRRP
+1741 DDDTVTGYQILRRRP

-1764 VHVNDTGST
+1764 VHVNDTGRT

-1800 GKQSKIVSVTPTQPA
+1800 GKQSKFVSVTPTQPA
-1815 EPSQNSPATGTP
+1815 EPSQNSPATG
-1827 TISGTVQVGE
+1827 
-1837 TLTADTSGIADANGL
+1837 
-1852 TNVIYSYQWVRN
+1852 
-1864 DGSSDTHITGATDS
+1864 
-1878 SYTLVDAD
+1878 
-1886 KGKTIKVRVSF
+1886 
-1897 TDDVGN
+1897 
-1903 DETLTSVS
+1903 
-1911 TAAVAAE
+1911 
-1918 EPPAQE
+1918 
-1924 PPAQPTGLTGTVSH
+1924 
-1938 DAVSL
+1938 
-1943 SWDDPGDESVTGYQ
+1943 
-1957 VLRRDKALHAV
+1957 
-1968 GVFLVHVDDTGS
+1968 
-1980 AETTYTDT
+1980 
-1988 DVAPSVRYVYR
+1988 
-1999 IKARNV
+1999 
-2005 AGLSERSKWF
+2005 
-2015 NATTPPAPTPDPNSA
+2015 
-2030 ATGRPTISGTAQV
+2030 RPTIGGTAQV
-2043 GETLTADTSGMSDT
+2043 GEELTADTSDIA
-2057 DGLTNVSYG
+2057 DADRLTNVTYS
-2066 YQWIRN
+2066 YQWIGS
-2072 DGTADTDITDATDS
+2072 DGSADTDITGATGS

-2095 GKTIKVK
+2095 GKTIKVQ
-2102 VNFADDAANGETR
+2102 VSFADDADNEETLTSAATAEVAAAVPTDPPGAPRNLRGAANADGTVTLSWEAPDDDTVTGYQILRRRPTEGENTLLVHVNDTGRTATKYTDHDVTPDVRHTYRVKAINAVGLGKQSKFVSVTPTQPAEPSQNSPATGRPTIGGTAQVGEELTADTSDIADADGLTNVSYSYQWIRSDGSTDTDIQDATGSTHTLVDADEGKTIKVKVKVISPTTLTTR
-2115 PALPRAR
+2115 SP

>member
-1 MLNRDY
+1 M
-7 RHEMKPAIGAFG
+7 
-19 HSYHAFLHSK
+19 
-29 RSGCRWT
+29 
-36 VVLSVLFVALLYSV
+36 
-50 GVAMAQGS
+50 
-58 PPEIPDAPTATAIFL
+58 
-73 GGVDLE
+73 
-79 WNEVANAES
+79 
-88 YDLQWYDVGTGEWF
+88 
-102 DLPEGNIEVAL
+102 
-113 YGAGAVVSGL
+113 
-123 DQNNSYFWVRASNEN
+123 
-138 GSSDWSDYVG
+138 SS
-148 VPPTEQEPPLGRKR
+148 QL
-162 KPDNETPTGAPTIVG
+162 A
-177 EAIGG
+177 
-182 STLTADISAIQDEN
+182 ADIS
-196 GLARVKFY
+196 G
-204 YQWLSSDGG
+204 
-213 TITDLQGATE
+213 
-223 SRYTLKL
+223 
-230 ADEGRTVSVRVSFTD
+230 
-245 RHGYAESLQSLPTA
+245 
-259 PVVGVVNSP
+259 
-268 ASGLPIISGT
+268 IS
-278 AEVSNT
+278 
-284 LTADISEILDADGL
+284 DADGL
-298 VNATFSYQW
+298 ANATLSYQW

-368 ASGLPIINGTAE
+368 ASGAPTINGTAE

-424 TYTLALDDEGN
+424 TYTLALDDVGN

-453 TSEPTAVVLARRNS
+453 TSEPTAVVIARRNS

-508 ANAGTADTEI
+508 ANDGAADTEI
-518 TGARSF
+518 TGATSF

-529 ADDEGKTVAV
+529 ADDEGTTIAV

-579 LSYGEVLDASV
+579 LSYVEVLDASV

-640 GTDHIRGTAGR
+640 GPDHIRGTAGR

-670 PKAPQG
+670 PEAPQG

-692 DPGDLTITGYQ
+692 DPGDQTITGYQ
-703 ILRRAPA
+703 ILRRDPAVDAP
-710 IDSQGGFPIHFDDT
+710 GFFPILVDDT

-791 NSNGH
+791 NSHGH

-809 DAMIEYITLHR
+809 DATIEYITLHR

-832 GIYEAAENTVPG
+832 GIYEAAGNTEPG
-844 GRLQT
+844 GLLQT

-1060 IINDDQTELTDAT
+1060 IINDDQTELTGAT

-1123 SFIGSDDIRRTGNA
+1123 SFIGSDDIRQTGNA

-1204 LYTVTVPSL
+1204 V
-1213 VDSVTLTTAKNH
+1213 
-1225 AGASVVVIQSGTSAP
+1225 
-1240 DEATVEL
+1240 
-1247 PFGSTLIKAMV
+1247 
-1258 TAEDG
+1258 
-1263 KPVRIYKV
+1263 
-1271 HVTRAG
+1271 
-1277 SNDAT
+1277 
-1282 LSAFDLSDAGGA
+1282 
-1294 GIDLTPAFDPA
+1294 
-1305 TLLYT
+1305 YT

-1316 VDSVTLSTAKSHA
+1316 VDSVTLSTAKNHA
-1329 GASVVVLTEPGTTSA
+1329 GASVVVLTNPGRARQTRR
-1344 PDEATVDLAFGS
+1344 
-1356 ILIKA
+1356 
-1361 MVTSEDGSTT
+1361 
-1371 LLYMVNVTR
+1371 LLNC
-1380 AGPPLTASF
+1380 PS
-1389 TSLPDSHQG
+1389 
-1398 SGTFELRVEFDRPL
+1398 
-1412 RTGAADTLEQAFQV
+1412 
-1426 TNGEVRGVSRAAG
+1426 
-1439 LTEQWEI
+1439 
-1446 EIEPLS
+1446 
-1452 DADVVVVL
+1452 
-1460 PASAD
+1460 
-1465 CAAPEAV
+1465 AAP
-1472 CTAGKQ
+1472 
-1478 PLSTRLEATIPLAER
+1478 
-1493 PPLPVVSI
+1493 
-1501 AALASTVPENQ
+1501 
-1512 WAWFRISRTGPTM
+1512 
-1525 EDLVVNTR
+1525 
-1533 QTFTRGADSEVE
+1533 
-1545 SMQWRLRAGRSQR
+1545 
-1558 IVGTLVAGDDIVKG
+1558 
-1572 DLTITETLQPGEG
+1572 
-1585 YLVAADA
+1585 
-1592 NSASVVVMEDD
+1592 
-1603 VESAVQQQTA
+1603 
-1613 NNPAT
+1613 
-1618 GRPTISGTAQVGET
+1618 
-1632 LTADTLGIA
+1632 
-1641 DAEGLTNVS
+1641 
-1650 YSYQWIRSDGSM
+1650 
-1662 DTDILDATGS
+1662 
-1672 THTLVDADEGKTIKV
+1672 
-1687 QVSFADDA
+1687 
-1695 DNEETLTS
+1695 
-1703 TATDEVAAGAPTD
+1703 
-1716 PPAAPRNLRGAANA
+1716 
-1730 DGTVSLSWDAP
+1730 
-1741 NDDTVTGYQILRRRP
+1741 
-1756 TEGENTLL
+1756 
-1764 VHVNDTGST
+1764 
-1773 ATKYT
+1773 
-1778 DHDVTPDVRHTYRVK
+1778 
-1793 AINAVGL
+1793 
-1800 GKQSKIVSVTPTQPA
+1800 
-1815 EPSQNSPATGTP
+1815 
-1827 TISGTVQVGE
+1827 
-1837 TLTADTSGIADANGL
+1837 
-1852 TNVIYSYQWVRN
+1852 
-1864 DGSSDTHITGATDS
+1864 
-1878 SYTLVDAD
+1878 
-1886 KGKTIKVRVSF
+1886 
-1897 TDDVGN
+1897 
-1903 DETLTSVS
+1903 
-1911 TAAVAAE
+1911 
-1918 EPPAQE
+1918 
-1924 PPAQPTGLTGTVSH
+1924 
-1938 DAVSL
+1938 
-1943 SWDDPGDESVTGYQ
+1943 
-1957 VLRRDKALHAV
+1957 
-1968 GVFLVHVDDTGS
+1968 
-1980 AETTYTDT
+1980 
-1988 DVAPSVRYVYR
+1988 
-1999 IKARNV
+1999 
-2005 AGLSERSKWF
+2005 
-2015 NATTPPAPTPDPNSA
+2015 
-2030 ATGRPTISGTAQV
+2030 
-2043 GETLTADTSGMSDT
+2043 
-2057 DGLTNVSYG
+2057 
-2066 YQWIRN
+2066 
-2072 DGTADTDITDATDS
+2072 
-2086 SYTLVDADE
+2086 
-2095 GKTIKVK
+2095 
-2102 VNFADDAANGETR
+2102 
-2115 PALPRAR
+2115 

>member
-29 RSGCRWT
+29 RSGWRWT
-36 VVLSVLFVALLYSV
+36 VVLSVLFAALLYSV

-58 PPEIPDAPTATAIFL
+58 PPEIPDAPTSTAIFL

-138 GSSDWSDYVG
+138 GSSDWSDYVW

-196 GLARVKFY
+196 GLARVKSY

-245 RHGYAESLQSLPTA
+245 RHGYAESLESLPTA
-259 PVVGVVNSP
+259 PVVGVANSP
-268 ASGLPIISGT
+268 ASGLPIINGT

-307 IANDGTADT
+307 IANYGTAET

-357 TAAVIVRISSP
+357 TAAVIARISSP

-404 YQWIANA
+404 YQWIANY

-424 TYTLALDDEGN
+424 TYTLALDDVGN

-453 TSEPTAVVLARRNS
+453 TSEPTAVVIARRNS
-467 PASGLP
+467 PAGGLP
-473 TISGTAEV
+473 IISGTAEV

-487 DISGIS
+487 DISEIL
-493 DADGLGNATFSYRWI
+493 DADGLVNATFSYQWI
-508 ANAGTADTEI
+508 ANDGDADTEI
-518 TGARSF
+518 TGATSF

-579 LSYGEVLDASV
+579 LSYVEVLDASV

-640 GTDHIRGTAGR
+640 GPDHIRGTAGR

-670 PKAPQG
+670 PEAPQG

-692 DPGDLTITGYQ
+692 DPGDPTITGYQ
-703 ILRRAPA
+703 ILRRDPA
-710 IDSQGGFPIHFDDT
+710 IDSQGGFPIHVDDT
-724 GSAAT
+724 GNAAT
-729 SFEDTSTT
+729 SYEDRSTT
-737 SGIAHIYRIKARNA
+737 SGIAYFYRIKARNA

-809 DAMIEYITLHR
+809 DATIEYITLHR

-832 GIYEAAENTVPG
+832 GIYEAAGNTEPG
-844 GRLQT
+844 GLLQT

-872 RLSANTPY
+872 RLSANTSY

-913 FCLSKVSYD
+913 FCLSKVSFG
-922 SADSA
+922 ST

-950 PLLSVSDAEATE
+950 PLLSVSDAEAAE

-984 NTSDGTATSDVN
+984 STSDGTATSDVN

-1060 IINDDQTELTDAT
+1060 IINDDQTELTGAT

-1088 TPPFGPLVRNY
+1088 TPPFGPLVRTY
-1099 RASVPNNVKS
+1099 RASVPNNVES

-1123 SFIGSDDIRRTGNA
+1123 SFIGSDDIRQTGNA
-1137 MEADYTLEVGEN
+1137 MEVDYTLEVGEN

-1161 RVKTYTVNVTRAGSK
+1161 QVNTYTVNVTRAGSN
-1176 DATLSAFDLSDA
+1176 DASLSAFELEDA
-1188 GGAGIDLTPA
+1188 SGAGITLTPA
-1198 FDPATL
+1198 FDPAITV
-1204 LYTVTVPSL
+1204 YSVTVPSL
-1213 VDSVTLTTAKNH
+1213 VDSVTLSTAKSH
-1225 AGASVVVIQSGTSAP
+1225 AGASVVVLTQSGTSAP
-1240 DEATVEL
+1240 DEATVDL
-1247 PFGSTLIKAMV
+1247 AFGSTLIKAMV
-1258 TAEDG
+1258 TAQDD
-1263 KPVRIYKV
+1263 KTVLIYMV
-1271 HVTRAG
+1271 NVTRAG

-1305 TLLYT
+1305 ITVYS

-1316 VDSVTLSTAKSHA
+1316 VDSVTLTTAKNHA
-1329 GASVVVLTEPGTTSA
+1329 GASVVVLTQSGTSA

-1356 ILIKA
+1356 TLIKA
-1361 MVTSEDGSTT
+1361 MVTAQDDKTV
-1371 LLYMVNVTR
+1371 LIYMVNVTR
-1380 AGPPLTASF
+1380 DGPPLTASF
-1389 TSLPDSHQG
+1389 ASLPASHQG
-1398 SGTFELRVEFDRPL
+1398 SGTIELRVEFNRPL
-1412 RTGAADTLEQAFQV
+1412 RTGGADTLEQAFQV

-1472 CTAGKQ
+1472 CTAGNQ
-1478 PLSTRLEATIPLAER
+1478 PLSTRLEATIPFSAQ

-1525 EDLVVNTR
+1525 EDLVVDTR
-1533 QTFTRGADSEVE
+1533 QTFTLGADSEVE
-1545 SMQWRLRAGRSQR
+1545 SMQWRLRAGRNQR
-1558 IVGTLVAGDDIVKG
+1558 TVGTLVAGDDIVKG
-1572 DLTITETLQPGEG
+1572 DLTITVTLEPGEG

-1592 NSASVVVMEDD
+1592 NSATVVVMEDD
-1603 VESAVQQQTA
+1603 VESAVQKQTA
-1613 NNPAT
+1613 NTSAT
-1618 GRPTISGTAQVGET
+1618 GKPTISGTVQVEET
-1632 LTADTLGIA
+1632 LTASTSDIA
-1641 DAEGLTNVS
+1641 DDDGLTDVS
-1650 YSYQWIRSDGSM
+1650 YSYQWIRNDGSTDT
-1662 DTDILDATGS
+1662 DTDIQDATGS
-1672 THTLVDADEGKTIKV
+1672 THTLVDADEGQTIKV
-1687 QVSFADDA
+1687 RVSFTDNAG
-1695 DNEETLTS
+1695 NEETLTS
-1703 TATDEVAAGAPTD
+1703 AATAEVAAAVPTD
-1716 PPAAPRNLRGAANA
+1716 PPGAPRNLRGAANA
-1730 DGTVSLSWDAP
+1730 DGTVTLSWDAP
-1741 NDDTVTGYQILRRRP
+1741 DDDTVTGYQILRRRP

-1778 DHDVTPDVRHTYRVK
+1778 DRDVTPDVRHAYRVKAINAVGLGKQSKFVSVTPTQPAEPSQNSPATGRPTIGGTAQVGETLTADTSDIADADGLTNVSYSYQWIRNDGSTDTDTDIQDATGSTHTLVDADEGKTIKVQVSFADDADNEETLTSAATAEVAAGAPTDPPGAPRNLRGAANADGTVTLSWDAPDDDTVTGYQILRRRPTEGENTLLVHVNDTGSTVTKYTDHDVTPDVRHTYRVK

-1800 GKQSKIVSVTPTQPA
+1800 GKQSKFVSVT
-1815 EPSQNSPATGTP
+1815 
-1827 TISGTVQVGE
+1827 
-1837 TLTADTSGIADANGL
+1837 
-1852 TNVIYSYQWVRN
+1852 
-1864 DGSSDTHITGATDS
+1864 
-1878 SYTLVDAD
+1878 
-1886 KGKTIKVRVSF
+1886 
-1897 TDDVGN
+1897 
-1903 DETLTSVS
+1903 
-1911 TAAVAAE
+1911 
-1918 EPPAQE
+1918 
-1924 PPAQPTGLTGTVSH
+1924 
-1938 DAVSL
+1938 
-1943 SWDDPGDESVTGYQ
+1943 
-1957 VLRRDKALHAV
+1957 
-1968 GVFLVHVDDTGS
+1968 
-1980 AETTYTDT
+1980 
-1988 DVAPSVRYVYR
+1988 
-1999 IKARNV
+1999 
-2005 AGLSERSKWF
+2005 
-2015 NATTPPAPTPDPNSA
+2015 
-2030 ATGRPTISGTAQV
+2030 
-2043 GETLTADTSGMSDT
+2043 
-2057 DGLTNVSYG
+2057 
-2066 YQWIRN
+2066 
-2072 DGTADTDITDATDS
+2072 
-2086 SYTLVDADE
+2086 
-2095 GKTIKVK
+2095 
-2102 VNFADDAANGETR
+2102 
-2115 PALPRAR
+2115 

>member
-123 DQNNSYFWVRASNEN
+123 DQNNSYFRVRASNEN

-148 VPPTEQEPPLGRKR
+148 LPPTEQEPPLGRKR

-245 RHGYAESLQSLPTA
+245 RHGYAESLESVPTA
-259 PVVGVVNSP
+259 PVVGVANSP

-278 AEVSNT
+278 AEVSSQ
-284 LTADISEILDADGL
+284 LAADISGISDADGL
-298 VNATFSYQW
+298 ANATLSYQW

-424 TYTLALDDEGN
+424 TYTLTLDDVGN

-453 TSEPTAVVLARRNS
+453 TSEPTAVVIARRNS

-481 PSELTA
+481 SNTLTA
-487 DISGIS
+487 DISEIL
-493 DADGLGNATFSYRWI
+493 DADGLVNATFSYRWI
-508 ANAGTADTEI
+508 ANAVTAETEI
-518 TGARSF
+518 TGATSF

-640 GTDHIRGTAGR
+640 GPYHIRGTAGR

-692 DPGDLTITGYQ
+692 DPGDPTITGYQ

-710 IDSQGGFPIHFDDT
+710 VDAPGLFPILVDDT

-791 NSNGH
+791 NSHGH

-832 GIYEAAENTVPG
+832 GIYEAAGNTVPG

-1060 IINDDQTELTDAT
+1060 IINDDQTELTGAT

-1088 TPPFGPLVRNY
+1088 TPPFGPLVRTY
-1099 RASVPNNVKS
+1099 RASVPKNVES

-1149 PVTITVTSADGS
+1149 PVTTTVTSADGS
-1161 RVKTYTVNVTRAGSK
+1161 RVKTY
-1176 DATLSAFDLSDA
+1176 
-1188 GGAGIDLTPA
+1188 
-1198 FDPATL
+1198 
-1204 LYTVTVPSL
+1204 
-1213 VDSVTLTTAKNH
+1213 
-1225 AGASVVVIQSGTSAP
+1225 
-1240 DEATVEL
+1240 
-1247 PFGSTLIKAMV
+1247 MV
-1258 TAEDG
+1258 T
-1263 KPVRIYKV
+1263 
-1271 HVTRAG
+1271 VTRAG

-1305 TLLYT
+1305 TLVYT

-1316 VDSVTLSTAKSHA
+1316 VDSVTLTTAKNHAGASVVVFQSGTSAPDEATVELPFGSTLIKAVVTAEDGKPVLIYMVTVTRAGSNDATLSAFDLSDAGGAGIDLTPAFDPATLVYTVTVPSLVDSVTLTTAKSHA
-1329 GASVVVLTEPGTTSA
+1329 GASVVVFQSGTSA
-1344 PDEATVDLAFGS
+1344 PDEATVELPFGS
-1356 ILIKA
+1356 TLIKA
-1361 MVTSEDGSTT
+1361 MVTAEYGKPV
-1371 LLYMVNVTR
+1371 LIYMVTVTR

-1452 DADVVVVL
+1452 DADVVLVL

-1472 CTAGKQ
+1472 CTAGNQ
-1478 PLSTRLEATIPLAER
+1478 PLSTRLEATIPFSAQL
-1493 PPLPVVSI
+1493 PLPVVSI
-1501 AALASTVPENQ
+1501 VALASAVPEHH

-1525 EDLVVNTR
+1525 EDLDVDTR

-1572 DLTITETLQPGEG
+1572 DLTITETLEPGEG
-1585 YLVAADA
+1585 YLVAEDA

-1603 VESAVQQQTA
+1603 VESAAQQQTA
-1613 NNPAT
+1613 NTSAT
-1618 GRPTISGTAQVGET
+1618 GKPTISGTVQVEET
-1632 LTADTLGIA
+1632 LTAYTSGIA
-1641 DAEGLTNVS
+1641 DADGLNNVS
-1650 YSYQWIRSDGSM
+1650 YSYQWVRNGGST
-1662 DTDILDATGS
+1662 DTDITDATDS
-1672 THTLVDADEGKTIKV
+1672 SYTLVDADEGKTIKV
-1687 QVSFADDA
+1687 RVSFTDDA

-1800 GKQSKIVSVTPTQPA
+1800 GKQSKFVSVTPTQPA
-1815 EPSQNSPATGTP
+1815 EPSQNSPAAGRP
-1827 TISGTVQVGE
+1827 TISGTAQVGE
-1837 TLTADTSGIADANGL
+1837 TLTADTSGIADADGL
-1852 TNVIYSYQWVRN
+1852 TNVVYSYRWIRN

-1886 KGKTIKVRVSF
+1886 KA
-1897 TDDVGN
+1897 
-1903 DETLTSVS
+1903 LTTEPVASS
-1911 TAAVAAE
+1911 TASSNVNG
-1918 EPPAQE
+1918 
-1924 PPAQPTGLTGTVSH
+1924 GLC
-1938 DAVSL
+1938 
-1943 SWDDPGDESVTGYQ
+1943 
-1957 VLRRDKALHAV
+1957 
-1968 GVFLVHVDDTGS
+1968 S
-1980 AETTYTDT
+1980 ANH
-1988 DVAPSVRYVYR
+1988 R
-1999 IKARNV
+1999 
-2005 AGLSERSKWF
+2005 
-2015 NATTPPAPTPDPNSA
+2015 
-2030 ATGRPTISGTAQV
+2030 
-2043 GETLTADTSGMSDT
+2043 
-2057 DGLTNVSYG
+2057 
-2066 YQWIRN
+2066 
-2072 DGTADTDITDATDS
+2072 
-2086 SYTLVDADE
+2086 
-2095 GKTIKVK
+2095 
-2102 VNFADDAANGETR
+2102 
-2115 PALPRAR
+2115 

>member
-29 RSGCRWT
+29 RSGWRWT

-58 PPEIPDAPTATAIFL
+58 PPEIPDAPTSTAIFL

-245 RHGYAESLQSLPTA
+245 RHGYAESLESVPTA
-259 PVVGVVNSP
+259 PVVGVANSP

-278 AEVSNT
+278 AEVSSQ
-284 LTADISEILDADGL
+284 LAADISGISDADGL
-298 VNATFSYQW
+298 ANATLSYQW

-368 ASGLPIINGTAE
+368 ASGAPTINGTAE

-404 YQWIANA
+404 YQWIAND

-424 TYTLALDDEGN
+424 TYTLALDDVGN

-453 TSEPTAVVLARRNS
+453 TSEPTAVVIARRNS

-692 DPGDLTITGYQ
+692 DPGDPTITGYQ

-710 IDSQGGFPIHFDDT
+710 VDAPGFFPILVDDT

-791 NSNGH
+791 NSHGH

-832 GIYEAAENTVPG
+832 GIYEAAGNTVPG

-880 FVMVDHVSGSVYLS
+880 FVMVDHVSGSVYVS

-1060 IINDDQTELTDAT
+1060 IINDDQTELTGAT

-1088 TPPFGPLVRNY
+1088 TPPFGPLVRTY
-1099 RASVPNNVKS
+1099 RASVPKNVES

-1149 PVTITVTSADGS
+1149 PVTTTVTSADGS
-1161 RVKTYTVNVTRAGSK
+1161 RVKTYTVN
-1176 DATLSAFDLSDA
+1176 
-1188 GGAGIDLTPA
+1188 
-1198 FDPATL
+1198 
-1204 LYTVTVPSL
+1204 
-1213 VDSVTLTTAKNH
+1213 
-1225 AGASVVVIQSGTSAP
+1225 
-1240 DEATVEL
+1240 
-1247 PFGSTLIKAMV
+1247 
-1258 TAEDG
+1258 
-1263 KPVRIYKV
+1263 
-1271 HVTRAG
+1271 VTRAG

-1305 TLLYT
+1305 TLVYTVTVPSLVDSVTLTTAKNHAGASVVVVQSGTSAPDEATVELPFGSTLIKAMVTAEDGKAAMIYMVNVTRAGSNDATLSAFDLSDAGGAGIDLTPAFDPATLVYT

-1329 GASVVVLTEPGTTSA
+1329 GASVVVVQSGTSA
-1344 PDEATVDLAFGS
+1344 PDEATVELPFGTT
-1356 ILIKA
+1356 LIKA
-1361 MVTSEDGSTT
+1361 MVTSEDGKAAMI
-1371 LLYMVNVTR
+1371 YMLNVTR

-1398 SGTFELRVEFDRPL
+1398 SGTFELRVEFNRPL

-1472 CTAGKQ
+1472 CTAGNQ
-1478 PLSTRLEATIPLAER
+1478 PLSTRLEATIPFSAQ

-1501 AALASTVPENQ
+1501 AALASAVSENQ

-1533 QTFTRGADSEVE
+1533 QTFTLGADSEVE

-1572 DLTITETLQPGEG
+1572 DLTITVTLEPGEG

-1592 NSASVVVMEDD
+1592 NSATVVVMEDD
-1603 VESAVQQQTA
+1603 VESAAQQQTA
-1613 NNPAT
+1613 NTSAT
-1618 GRPTISGTAQVGET
+1618 G
-1632 LTADTLGIA
+1632 
-1641 DAEGLTNVS
+1641 
-1650 YSYQWIRSDGSM
+1650 
-1662 DTDILDATGS
+1662 
-1672 THTLVDADEGKTIKV
+1672 K
-1687 QVSFADDA
+1687 
-1695 DNEETLTS
+1695 
-1703 TATDEVAAGAPTD
+1703 
-1716 PPAAPRNLRGAANA
+1716 
-1730 DGTVSLSWDAP
+1730 
-1741 NDDTVTGYQILRRRP
+1741 
-1756 TEGENTLL
+1756 
-1764 VHVNDTGST
+1764 
-1773 ATKYT
+1773 
-1778 DHDVTPDVRHTYRVK
+1778 
-1793 AINAVGL
+1793 
-1800 GKQSKIVSVTPTQPA
+1800 
-1815 EPSQNSPATGTP
+1815 P
-1827 TISGTVQVGE
+1827 TISGTVQVEE
-1837 TLTADTSGIADANGL
+1837 TLTAYTSGIADADGL
-1852 TNVIYSYQWVRN
+1852 NNVSYSYQWVRN

>member
-29 RSGCRWT
+29 RSGWRWT

-58 PPEIPDAPTATAIFL
+58 PPEIPDAPTSTAIFL

-245 RHGYAESLQSLPTA
+245 RHGYAESLESVPTA
-259 PVVGVVNSP
+259 PVVGVANSP

-278 AEVSNT
+278 AEVSSQ
-284 LTADISEILDADGL
+284 LAADISGISDADGL
-298 VNATFSYQW
+298 ANATLSYQW

-380 VSNTLTADIS
+380 VSNTLTADIL

-424 TYTLALDDEGN
+424 TYTLTLDDVGN

-453 TSEPTAVVLARRNS
+453 TSEPTAVVIARRNS

-481 PSELTA
+481 SNTLTA
-487 DISGIS
+487 DISEIL
-493 DADGLGNATFSYRWI
+493 DADGLVNATFSYQWI
-508 ANAGTADTEI
+508 ANAGTAETEI
-518 TGARSF
+518 TGATSF

-676 LTATAFEDG
+676 LTATAFEAG

-692 DPGDLTITGYQ
+692 DPGDPTITGYQ

-710 IDSQGGFPIHFDDT
+710 VDAPGFFPILVDDT

-791 NSNGH
+791 NSHGH

-1060 IINDDQTELTDAT
+1060 IINDDQTELTGAT
-1073 LSSLSLTDNGASLGL
+1073 LSSLSLTNNGASLGL
-1088 TPPFGPLVRNY
+1088 TPPFGPLVRTY
-1099 RASVPNNVKS
+1099 RASVLNNVES

-1123 SFIGSDDIRRTGNA
+1123 SFIGSEYIGQTGNA

-1149 PVTITVTSADGS
+1149 PVTITVTSADDS
-1161 RVKTYTVNVTRAGSK
+1161 RVKTYTVN
-1176 DATLSAFDLSDA
+1176 
-1188 GGAGIDLTPA
+1188 
-1198 FDPATL
+1198 
-1204 LYTVTVPSL
+1204 
-1213 VDSVTLTTAKNH
+1213 
-1225 AGASVVVIQSGTSAP
+1225 
-1240 DEATVEL
+1240 
-1247 PFGSTLIKAMV
+1247 
-1258 TAEDG
+1258 
-1263 KPVRIYKV
+1263 
-1271 HVTRAG
+1271 VTRAG

-1305 TLLYT
+1305 TLVYT

-1316 VDSVTLSTAKSHA
+1316 VDSVTLTTAKNHA
-1329 GASVVVLTEPGTTSA
+1329 GASVVVVQSGTSAPDEATVELPFGSTLIKAMVASEDGKAAMIYMVTVTRAGSNDATLSAFDLSDAGGAGIDLTPAFDPATLVYTVTVPSLVDSVTLTTAKNHAGASVVVGPESGTSA

-1356 ILIKA
+1356 TLIKA
-1361 MVTSEDGSTT
+1361 MVTSEDGTIVMIYT
-1371 LLYMVNVTR
+1371 VNVTR
-1380 AGPPLTASF
+1380 DGPPLTASF
-1389 TSLPDSHQG
+1389 ASLPASHQG
-1398 SGTFELRVEFDRPL
+1398 SGTVELRVEFNRPP
-1412 RTGAADTLEQAFQV
+1412 RTGTADTLEQAFQV

-1472 CTAGKQ
+1472 CTAGNQ
-1478 PLSTRLEATIPLAER
+1478 PLSTRLEVTIPFSAQ

-1501 AALASTVPENQ
+1501 AAVASSVPEHH
-1512 WAWFRISRTGPTM
+1512 WAWFSITRTGPTI
-1525 EDLVVNTR
+1525 EDLDVNTR
-1533 QTFTRGADSEVE
+1533 QTLTRGADSEVV

-1558 IVGTLVAGDDIVKG
+1558 IVGTLVAGDDRVRE
-1572 DLTITETLQPGEG
+1572 DVTITETLEPGEG

-1592 NSASVVVMEDD
+1592 NSATVVVVEDD
-1603 VESAVQQQTA
+1603 VEFADQQQTA
-1613 NNPAT
+1613 NSAAT
-1618 GRPTISGTAQVGET
+1618 GAPMISGTVQVEET
-1632 LTADTLGIA
+1632 LTADTSGIA
-1641 DAEGLTNVS
+1641 DDDGLTKVS
-1650 YSYQWIRSDGSM
+1650 YSYQWIRNDGST
-1662 DTDILDATGS
+1662 DTDIQDATGS
-1672 THTLVDADEGKTIKV
+1672 THTLVDADEGEVIKV
-1687 QVSFADDA
+1687 KVTFTDDA

-1800 GKQSKIVSVTPTQPA
+1800 GKQSKFVRVTPTQPA
-1815 EPSQNSPATGTP
+1815 EPSQNSPAAGRP
-1827 TISGTVQVGE
+1827 TISGTAQVGE
-1837 TLTADTSGIADANGL
+1837 TLTADTSGIADADGL
-1852 TNVIYSYQWVRN
+1852 TNVVYSYRWIRN

-1886 KGKTIKVRVSF
+1886 KGNTIKVRVSF

-1957 VLRRDKALHAV
+1957 VLRRDKALHAL

-2015 NATTPPAPTPDPNSA
+2015 NATTPPAPTPDPNST

>member
-58 PPEIPDAPTATAIFL
+58 PPEIPDAPTSTAIFL

-245 RHGYAESLQSLPTA
+245 RHGYAESLESVPTA
-259 PVVGVVNSP
+259 PVVGVANSP

-278 AEVSNT
+278 AEVSSQ
-284 LTADISEILDADGL
+284 LAADISGISDADGL
-298 VNATFSYQW
+298 ANATLSYQW

-368 ASGLPIINGTAE
+368 ASGAPTINGTAE

-404 YQWIANA
+404 YQWIAND

-424 TYTLALDDEGN
+424 TYTLALDDVGN

-453 TSEPTAVVLARRNS
+453 TSEPTAVVIARRNS

-692 DPGDLTITGYQ
+692 DPGDPTITGYQ

-710 IDSQGGFPIHFDDT
+710 VDAPGFFPILVDDT

-791 NSNGH
+791 NSHGH

-832 GIYEAAENTVPG
+832 GIYEAAGNTVPG

-880 FVMVDHVSGSVYLS
+880 FVMVDHVSGSVYVS

-1060 IINDDQTELTDAT
+1060 IINDDQTELTGAT

-1088 TPPFGPLVRNY
+1088 TPPFGPLVRTY
-1099 RASVPNNVKS
+1099 RASVPKNVES

-1149 PVTITVTSADGS
+1149 PVTTTVTSADGS
-1161 RVKTYTVNVTRAGSK
+1161 RVKTYTVN
-1176 DATLSAFDLSDA
+1176 
-1188 GGAGIDLTPA
+1188 
-1198 FDPATL
+1198 
-1204 LYTVTVPSL
+1204 
-1213 VDSVTLTTAKNH
+1213 
-1225 AGASVVVIQSGTSAP
+1225 
-1240 DEATVEL
+1240 
-1247 PFGSTLIKAMV
+1247 
-1258 TAEDG
+1258 
-1263 KPVRIYKV
+1263 
-1271 HVTRAG
+1271 VTRAG

-1305 TLLYT
+1305 TLVYTVTVPSLVDSVTLTTAKNHAGASVVVVQSGTSAPDEATVELPFGSTLIKAMVTAEDGKAAMIYMVNVTRAGSNDATLSAFDLSDAGGAGIDLTPAFDPATLVYT

-1329 GASVVVLTEPGTTSA
+1329 GASVVVVQSGTSA
-1344 PDEATVDLAFGS
+1344 PDEATVELPFGTT
-1356 ILIKA
+1356 LIKA
-1361 MVTSEDGSTT
+1361 MVTSEDGKAAMI
-1371 LLYMVNVTR
+1371 YMLNVTR

-1398 SGTFELRVEFDRPL
+1398 SGTFELRVEFNRPL

-1472 CTAGKQ
+1472 CTAGNQ
-1478 PLSTRLEATIPLAER
+1478 PLSTRLEATIPFSAQ

-1501 AALASTVPENQ
+1501 AALASAVSENQ

-1533 QTFTRGADSEVE
+1533 QTFTLGADSEVE
-1545 SMQWRLRAGRSQR
+1545 SMQWRLRAGRNQR
-1558 IVGTLVAGDDIVKG
+1558 TVGTLVAGDDIVKG
-1572 DLTITETLQPGEG
+1572 DLTITVTLEPGEG

-1592 NSASVVVMEDD
+1592 NSATVVVMEDD
-1603 VESAVQQQTA
+1603 VESAAQQQTA
-1613 NNPAT
+1613 NTSAT
-1618 GRPTISGTAQVGET
+1618 G
-1632 LTADTLGIA
+1632 
-1641 DAEGLTNVS
+1641 
-1650 YSYQWIRSDGSM
+1650 
-1662 DTDILDATGS
+1662 
-1672 THTLVDADEGKTIKV
+1672 K
-1687 QVSFADDA
+1687 
-1695 DNEETLTS
+1695 
-1703 TATDEVAAGAPTD
+1703 
-1716 PPAAPRNLRGAANA
+1716 
-1730 DGTVSLSWDAP
+1730 
-1741 NDDTVTGYQILRRRP
+1741 
-1756 TEGENTLL
+1756 
-1764 VHVNDTGST
+1764 
-1773 ATKYT
+1773 
-1778 DHDVTPDVRHTYRVK
+1778 
-1793 AINAVGL
+1793 
-1800 GKQSKIVSVTPTQPA
+1800 
-1815 EPSQNSPATGTP
+1815 P
-1827 TISGTVQVGE
+1827 TISGTVQVEE
-1837 TLTADTSGIADANGL
+1837 TLTAYTSGIADADGL
-1852 TNVIYSYQWVRN
+1852 NNVSYSYQWVRN

>member
-245 RHGYAESLQSLPTA
+245 RHGYAESLESLPTA

-284 LTADISEILDADGL
+284 LTADISEISDADGL

-307 IANDGTADT
+307 IANDGTAET

-357 TAAVIVRISSP
+357 TAAAIVRISSP

-404 YQWIANA
+404 YQWIAND

-424 TYTLALDDEGN
+424 TYTLALDDVGN

-453 TSEPTAVVLARRNS
+453 TSEPTAVVIARRNS

-473 TISGTAEV
+473 IISGTAEV

-493 DADGLGNATFSYRWI
+493 DADGLVNATFSYRWI
-508 ANAGTADTEI
+508 ANDGDADTEI
-518 TGARSF
+518 AGATSF

-529 ADDEGKTVAV
+529 TDDEGKTVAV

-579 LSYGEVLDASV
+579 LSYVEVLDASV

-640 GTDHIRGTAGR
+640 GPDHIRGTAGR

-670 PKAPQG
+670 PEAPQG

-692 DPGDLTITGYQ
+692 DPGDQTITGYQ
-703 ILRRAPA
+703 ILRRDPA
-710 IDSQGGFPIHFDDT
+710 IDSQGGFPILVDDT

-791 NSNGH
+791 NSHGH

-809 DAMIEYITLHR
+809 DATIEYITLHS

-832 GIYEAAENTVPG
+832 GIYEAAGNTEPG

-872 RLSANTPY
+872 RLSANTSY

-913 FCLSKVSYD
+913 FCLSKVSFG
-922 SADSA
+922 ST

-996 GTDGQDYTPA
+996 ATDGQDYTPA

-1013 APGET
+1013 AHGET

-1088 TPPFGPLVRNY
+1088 TPPFGPLVRTY
-1099 RASVPNNVKS
+1099 RASVPNNVES

-1123 SFIGSDDIRRTGNA
+1123 SFIRSDDIRQTGNA
-1137 MEADYTLEVGEN
+1137 MEVDYTLEVGEN

-1176 DATLSAFDLSDA
+1176 DATLSAFELEDA
-1188 GGAGIDLTPA
+1188 SGAGITLTPA
-1198 FDPATL
+1198 FDPGT
-1204 LYTVTVPSL
+1204 TVYSATVPSL
-1213 VDSVTLTTAKNH
+1213 VDSVTLSTAKNH
-1225 AGASVVVIQSGTSAP
+1225 AGASVVVLTLSGTSAP

-1263 KPVRIYKV
+1263 KPVLIYMV
-1271 HVTRAG
+1271 NVTRAG

-1305 TLLYT
+1305 TLVYT

-1329 GASVVVLTEPGTTSA
+1329 GASVVVLTESGTSA
-1344 PDEATVDLAFGS
+1344 PDEATFDLPFGS
-1356 ILIKA
+1356 TLIKA

-1371 LLYMVNVTR
+1371 LIYMVNVTR
-1380 AGPPLTASF
+1380 AGAPLTASF
-1389 TSLPDSHQG
+1389 ASLPASHQG
-1398 SGTFELRVEFDRPL
+1398 SGTIELRVEFNRPL
-1412 RTGAADTLEQAFQV
+1412 RTGAADTLELAFQV

-1472 CTAGKQ
+1472 CTAGNQ
-1478 PLSTRLEATIPLAER
+1478 PLSTRLEATIPFSAQ

-1501 AALASTVPENQ
+1501 VALARAVSENQ
-1512 WAWFRISRTGPTM
+1512 WAWFRISRTGPTV

-1572 DLTITETLQPGEG
+1572 DLTITETLEPGEG

-1592 NSASVVVMEDD
+1592 NFASVVVMEDD
-1603 VESAVQQQTA
+1603 VESAVQKQTA
-1613 NNPAT
+1613 NTSAT
-1618 GRPTISGTAQVGET
+1618 GAPSISGTA
-1632 LTADTLGIA
+1632 
-1641 DAEGLTNVS
+1641 
-1650 YSYQWIRSDGSM
+1650 
-1662 DTDILDATGS
+1662 
-1672 THTLVDADEGKTIKV
+1672 
-1687 QVSFADDA
+1687 
-1695 DNEETLTS
+1695 
-1703 TATDEVAAGAPTD
+1703 
-1716 PPAAPRNLRGAANA
+1716 
-1730 DGTVSLSWDAP
+1730 
-1741 NDDTVTGYQILRRRP
+1741 
-1756 TEGENTLL
+1756 
-1764 VHVNDTGST
+1764 
-1773 ATKYT
+1773 
-1778 DHDVTPDVRHTYRVK
+1778 
-1793 AINAVGL
+1793 
-1800 GKQSKIVSVTPTQPA
+1800 
-1815 EPSQNSPATGTP
+1815 
-1827 TISGTVQVGE
+1827 QVGE
-1837 TLTADTSGIADANGL
+1837 TLTADTSGIADADGL
-1852 TNVIYSYQWVRN
+1852 TNVSYSYQWVAGGTDLGGATGSTYTLTASEQGQTIQVRVSFTDDAGNETTLTSAATEAVAARPNSLATGEPSISGTARVGETLTVDTSGIADADGLENATFSYQWIGN
-1864 DGSSDTHITGATDS
+1864 DGSSDTDIAGATDS
-1878 SYTLVDAD
+1878 GYMLVAGDV
-1886 KGKTIKVRVSF
+1886 GQTIKVRVSF
-1897 TDDVGN
+1897 TDDAGN